1 MRERAAGSE
10 SAAAGAGRGARG
22 PAASPRPQHP
32 RARSIPAPGRPQR
45 AGQSRAEGGKPTAPP
60 QPRRI
65 LGDLEPD
72 PRRIR
77 IPAPSIPRR
86 CGHSMG
92 GGAPRLDP
100 RLLLLLLLGLC
111 GWSTALRGNENS
123 EALPES
129 IPSAPGTLPHFMEE
143 PDDSYI
149 IKSNP
154 IVLRC
159 KAKPAMQ
166 IFFKCN
172 GEWVHQN
179 EHVSE
184 ESLDEATGLKVR
196 EVFINVTRQQVEDFH
211 GPEDYWCQCVAWS
224 HLGTSK
230 SRKASVRIAY
240 LRKNFEQDPQGK
252 EVPIEGM
259 IVLHCRPPE
268 GVPAAEVEWLKNEEP
283 IDSNLDENIDTRAD
297 HNLIIRQA
305 RLSDSGNY
313 TCMAA
318 NIVAKRRSMSA
329 TVVVYVN
336 GGWSSWTEW
345 SNCNARCG
353 RGWQKRS
360 RTCTNPAPLN
370 GGAFCEGM
378 SVQKITCTSLCPVD
392 GSWEV
397 WSEWSVCSPECEH
410 LRVRECIAPP
420 PRNGGKFCEGLG
432 QESENCTEGLCIQDK
447 KPLHEI
453 KSQNLETASDIAL
466 YSGLGAAVLA
476 VAVLV
481 VAVTL
486 YRRSQSN
493 SLLLNSSMQP
503 ELTVSRTYSGPI
515 CLQDP
520 LDKELMTESSLFN
533 PLSDIKV
540 KVQSSF
546 MVSLGVTERAEFH
559 GKAPPGTFPHG
570 NVPHPAFGTVQGRNK
585 AVYIQNLASIST
597 SSQLRTTAL
606 FGHLG
611 GRLVV
616 PNTGV
621 SLLIPHGAIP
631 EESSWEIYLAITQKE
646 SSLQPEG
653 SAVLLG
659 PEVTCGPSEVT
670 VSTPFALTIPHCAHA
685 DPQHWSIH
693 LKRRTQQGKW
703 EEVMSVEEE
712 TTSCYC
718 LLDPYA
724 CHILLNSFGTYALI
738 GEPISDCAVRQLKV
752 AVFGCLSCNSLDY
765 NLRVYCMD
773 NTPCAFQ
780 EVVSDERLQG
790 GQLLEEPKLLH
801 FKGNTCSLQISVL
814 DIPPFLWRIKPFTAC
829 QEVPFSRVWRG
840 SARPLLCAFSLERY
854 SPGTTQLSCKVCVR
868 QLKGHE
874 QVLHVQTSILE
885 SERETITFFAHDDSN
900 FPAQVGPKAFKI
912 PFSIR
917 QRICA
922 TFDAPSAK
930 GKDWQMLAQKNSINR
945 NLSYFATQ
953 SSPSAVILDL
963 WEARHQQD
971 GDLDSLACALE
982 EIGRT
987 HSQPPEPPEPELEEP
1002 DFSYSRQNG
1011 L

>member
-1 MRERAAGSE
+1 MGRAA
-10 SAAAGAGRGARG
+10 AAGRGA
-22 PAASPRPQHP
+22 
-32 RARSIPAPGRPQR
+32 
-45 AGQSRAEGGKPTAPP
+45 
-60 QPRRI
+60 
-65 LGDLEPD
+65 
-72 PRRIR
+72 
-77 IPAPSIPRR
+77 
-86 CGHSMG
+86 
-92 GGAPRLDP
+92 GGARQWLPW
-100 RLLLLLLLGLC
+100 LGLC
-111 GWSTALRGNENS
+111 FWAAGAAAARGADNGEV
-123 EALPES
+123 LPDS
-129 IPSAPGTLPHFMEE
+129 IPSAPGTLPHFIEE
-143 PDDSYI
+143 PDDAYI

-154 IVLRC
+154 IALRC
-159 KAKPAMQ
+159 KARPAMQ

-184 ESLDEATGLKVR
+184 ESLDESSGLKVR

-240 LRKNFEQDPQGK
+240 LRKNFEQDPQGR

-283 IDSNLDENIDTRAD
+283 IDSEQDEHIDTRAD

-318 NIVAKRRSMSA
+318 NIVAKRRSLSA

-345 SNCNARCG
+345 SACNVPCG

-378 SVQKITCTSLCPVD
+378 SVQKITCTALCPVD

-410 LRVRECIAPP
+410 LRIRECTAPA
-420 PRNGGKFCEGLG
+420 PRNGGKFCEGLS
-432 QESENCTEGLCIQDK
+432 QESENCTDGLCILDK

-453 KSQNLETASDIAL
+453 KPQSIENASDIAL
-466 YSGLGAAVLA
+466 YSGLGAAVVA

-481 VAVTL
+481 IGITL
-486 YRRSQSN
+486 YRRSQSDYGVDVIDSSALTGN
-493 SLLLNSSMQP
+493 SLLLNPSMQP
-503 ELTVSRTYSGPI
+503 DLTVSRTYSGPI

-546 MVSLGVTERAEFH
+546 MVSLGVSERAEYH
-559 GKAPPGTFPHG
+559 GKNHSGTFPHV
-570 NVPHPAFGTVQGRNK
+570 NNCSFTTVHARNK
-585 AVYIQNLASIST
+585 TPYIQNL
-597 SSQLRTTAL
+597 SSLPTRTELRTTGV

-611 GRLVV
+611 GRLVM

-631 EESSWEIYLAITQKE
+631 EENSWEIYMSINQGE
-646 SSLQPEG
+646 SSLQSDG
-653 SAVLLG
+653 SEVLLS
-659 PEVTCGPSEVT
+659 PEVTCGPPDMIVT
-670 VSTPFALTIPHCAHA
+670 TPFALTIPHCA
-685 DPQHWSIH
+685 DVSSEHWNIH
-693 LKRRTQQGKW
+693 LKKRTQQGKW
-703 EEVMSVEEE
+703 EEVMSVEDES
-712 TTSCYC
+712 TSCYC
-718 LLDPYA
+718 LLDPFA
-724 CHILLNSFGTYALI
+724 CHVLLDSFGTYALT
-738 GEPISDCAVRQLKV
+738 GEPITDCAVKQLKV
-752 AVFGCLSCNSLDY
+752 AVFGCMSCNSLDY
-765 NLRVYCMD
+765 NLRVYCVD
-773 NTPCAFQ
+773 NTPWAFQ
-780 EVVSDERLQG
+780 EVVSDERHQG

-801 FKGNTCSLQISVL
+801 FKGNTFSLQISVL

-829 QEVPFSRVWRG
+829 QEVPFSRVWCSNRQ
-840 SARPLLCAFSLERY
+840 PLHCAFSLERY
-854 SPGTTQLSCKVCVR
+854 TPTTTQLSCKICIR

-874 QVLHVQTSILE
+874 QILQVQTSILE
-885 SERETITFFAHDDSN
+885 SERETITFFAQEDST
-900 FPAQVGPKAFKI
+900 FPAQTGPKAFKI
-912 PFSIR
+912 PYSIR

-922 TFDAPSAK
+922 TFDTPNAK

-953 SSPSAVILDL
+953 SSPSAVILNL
-963 WEARHQQD
+963 WEARHQHD

-987 HSQPPEPPEPELEEP
+987 HTKLSNITESQLDEA
-1002 DFSYSRQNG
+1002 DFTYSRQNG

>member
-1 MRERAAGSE
+1 M
-10 SAAAGAGRGARG
+10 
-22 PAASPRPQHP
+22 Q
-32 RARSIPAPGRPQR
+32 
-45 AGQSRAEGGKPTAPP
+45 
-60 QPRRI
+60 
-65 LGDLEPD
+65 
-72 PRRIR
+72 
-77 IPAPSIPRR
+77 
-86 CGHSMG
+86 
-92 GGAPRLDP
+92 
-100 RLLLLLLLGLC
+100 
-111 GWSTALRGNENS
+111 
-123 EALPES
+123 
-129 IPSAPGTLPHFMEE
+129 E
-143 PDDSYI
+143 PDDAYI

-154 IVLRC
+154 IALRC
-159 KAKPAMQ
+159 KAMPAMQ

-184 ESLDEATGLKVR
+184 ESMDESTGLKVR

-240 LRKNFEQDPQGK
+240 LRKNFEQDPQGR

-283 IDSNLDENIDTRAD
+283 IDSQLDENIDTRAD

-318 NIVAKRRSMSA
+318 NIVAKRRSLSA
-329 TVVVYVN
+329 TVIVY
-336 GGWSSWTEW
+336 
-345 SNCNARCG
+345 
-353 RGWQKRS
+353 
-360 RTCTNPAPLN
+360 
-370 GGAFCEGM
+370 
-378 SVQKITCTSLCPVD
+378 VD

-410 LRVRECIAPP
+410 LRIRECTAPP
-420 PRNGGKFCEGLG
+420 PRNGGKFCEGLS
-432 QESENCTEGLCIQDK
+432 QESENCTDGLCIQDK

-453 KSQNLETASDIAL
+453 KPQSIENASDIAL
-466 YSGLGAAVLA
+466 YSGLGAAVIA

-481 VAVTL
+481 VGVTL
-486 YRRSQSN
+486 YRRSQSDYGVDVIDSSALTGGFQTFNFKTVRQGN

-503 ELTVSRTYSGPI
+503 DLTVSRTYSGPI

-546 MVSLGVTERAEFH
+546 MVSLGVSERAEYH
-559 GKAPPGTFPHG
+559 SKTHSGTFPHG
-570 NVPHPAFGTVQGRNK
+570 NTRGFNTIHPRNK
-585 AVYIQNLASIST
+585 TPYIQNL
-597 SSQLRTTAL
+597 SSLPTRTELRTTGV

-611 GRLVV
+611 GRLVM

-631 EESSWEIYLAITQKE
+631 EENSWEIYMSINQGEA
-646 SSLQPEG
+646 SLQPDG
-653 SAVLLG
+653 SEVLLS
-659 PEVTCGPSEVT
+659 PEVTCGPSDMVVT
-670 VSTPFALTIPHCAHA
+670 TPFALTIPHCA
-685 DPQHWSIH
+685 DVSSEHWNIH
-693 LKRRTQQGKW
+693 LKKRTQQGKW
-703 EEVMSVEEE
+703 EEVMSVEDES
-712 TTSCYC
+712 TSCYC
-718 LLDPYA
+718 LLDPFA
-724 CHILLNSFGTYALI
+724 CHVLLDSFGTYALA
-738 GEPISDCAVRQLKV
+738 GEPITDCAVKQLKV
-752 AVFGCLSCNSLDY
+752 AVFGCMSCNSLDY
-765 NLRVYCMD
+765 NLRVYCVD

-780 EVVSDERLQG
+780 EVVSDERHQG

-801 FKGNTCSLQISVL
+801 FKGNTFSLQISVL

-829 QEVPFSRVWRG
+829 QEVPFSRVWCSNRQ
-840 SARPLLCAFSLERY
+840 PLHCAFSLERY
-854 SPGTTQLSCKVCVR
+854 TPTTTQLSCKICIR

-874 QVLHVQTSILE
+874 QILQVQTSILE
-885 SERETITFFAHDDSN
+885 SERETITFFAQEDN
-900 FPAQVGPKAFKI
+900 TFPAQTGPKAFKI
-912 PFSIR
+912 PYSIR

-922 TFDAPSAK
+922 TFDTPSAK

-953 SSPSAVILDL
+953 SSPSAVILNL
-963 WEARHQQD
+963 WEARHQHD

-987 HSQPPEPPEPELEEP
+987 HTKLSNIPETQLEEP
-1002 DFSYSRQNG
+1002 DFGYSRQNG

>member
-1 MRERAAGSE
+1 MGRA
-10 SAAAGAGRGARG
+10 AAAGGGAGGARRWL
-22 PAASPRPQHP
+22 PW
-32 RARSIPAPGRPQR
+32 
-45 AGQSRAEGGKPTAPP
+45 
-60 QPRRI
+60 
-65 LGDLEPD
+65 
-72 PRRIR
+72 
-77 IPAPSIPRR
+77 
-86 CGHSMG
+86 
-92 GGAPRLDP
+92 
-100 RLLLLLLLGLC
+100 LGLC
-111 GWSTALRGNENS
+111 FWAAGAAAARGSDNGEV
-123 EALPES
+123 LPES
-129 IPSAPGTLPHFMEE
+129 IPSAPGTLPHFIEE
-143 PDDSYI
+143 PDDAYI

-154 IVLRC
+154 IALRC
-159 KAKPAMQ
+159 KARPAMQ

-184 ESLDEATGLKVR
+184 ESLDESSGLKVR

-240 LRKNFEQDPQGK
+240 LRKNFEQDPQGR

-283 IDSNLDENIDTRAD
+283 IDSEQDENIDTRAD

-318 NIVAKRRSMSA
+318 NIVAKRRSLSA
-329 TVVVYVN
+329 TVVVY
-336 GGWSSWTEW
+336 
-345 SNCNARCG
+345 
-353 RGWQKRS
+353 
-360 RTCTNPAPLN
+360 
-370 GGAFCEGM
+370 
-378 SVQKITCTSLCPVD
+378 VD

-410 LRVRECIAPP
+410 LRIRECTAPP
-420 PRNGGKFCEGLG
+420 PRNGGKFCEGLS
-432 QESENCTEGLCIQDK
+432 QESENCTDGLCILDK

-453 KSQNLETASDIAL
+453 KPQSIENASDIAL
-466 YSGLGAAVLA
+466 YSGLGAAVVA

-481 VAVTL
+481 IGVTL
-486 YRRSQSN
+486 YRRSQSDYGVDVIDSSALTGGFQTFNFKTVRQGN

-503 ELTVSRTYSGPI
+503 DLTVSRTYSGPI

-546 MVSLGVTERAEFH
+546 MVSLGVSERAEYH
-559 GKAPPGTFPHG
+559 GKNHSGTFPHG
-570 NVPHPAFGTVQGRNK
+570 NNRSFSTMHPRNK
-585 AVYIQNLASIST
+585 TPYIQNL
-597 SSQLRTTAL
+597 SSLPTRTELRTTGV

-611 GRLVV
+611 GRLVM

-631 EESSWEIYLAITQKE
+631 EENSWEIYMSINQGE
-646 SSLQPEG
+646 PSLQSDG
-653 SAVLLG
+653 SEVLLS
-659 PEVTCGPSEVT
+659 PEVTCGPPDMIVT
-670 VSTPFALTIPHCAHA
+670 TPFALTIPHCA
-685 DPQHWSIH
+685 DVSSEHWNIH
-693 LKRRTQQGKW
+693 LKKRTQQGKW
-703 EEVMSVEEE
+703 EEVMSVEDES
-712 TTSCYC
+712 TSCYC
-718 LLDPYA
+718 LLDPFA
-724 CHILLNSFGTYALI
+724 CHVLLDSFGTYALT
-738 GEPISDCAVRQLKV
+738 GEPITDCAVKQLKV
-752 AVFGCLSCNSLDY
+752 AVFGCMSCNSLDY
-765 NLRVYCMD
+765 NLRVYCVD
-773 NTPCAFQ
+773 NTPWAFQ
-780 EVVSDERLQG
+780 EVVSDERHQG

-801 FKGNTCSLQISVL
+801 FKGNTFSLQISVL

-829 QEVPFSRVWRG
+829 QEVPFSRVWCSNRQ
-840 SARPLLCAFSLERY
+840 PLHCAFSLERY
-854 SPGTTQLSCKVCVR
+854 TPTTTQLSCKICIR

-874 QVLHVQTSILE
+874 QILQVQTSILE
-885 SERETITFFAHDDSN
+885 SERETITFFAQEDST
-900 FPAQVGPKAFKI
+900 FPAQTGPKAFKI
-912 PFSIR
+912 PYSIR

-922 TFDAPSAK
+922 TFDTPNAK

-953 SSPSAVILDL
+953 SSPSAVILNL
-963 WEARHQQD
+963 WEARHQHD

-987 HSQPPEPPEPELEEP
+987 HTKLSNITETQLDEA
-1002 DFSYSRQNG
+1002 DFNYSRQNG

>member
-1 MRERAAGSE
+1 MGRA
-10 SAAAGAGRGARG
+10 AAAGGGAGGARRWL
-22 PAASPRPQHP
+22 SW
-32 RARSIPAPGRPQR
+32 
-45 AGQSRAEGGKPTAPP
+45 
-60 QPRRI
+60 
-65 LGDLEPD
+65 
-72 PRRIR
+72 
-77 IPAPSIPRR
+77 
-86 CGHSMG
+86 
-92 GGAPRLDP
+92 
-100 RLLLLLLLGLC
+100 LGLC
-111 GWSTALRGNENS
+111 FWAAGAAAARGADNG

-129 IPSAPGTLPHFMEE
+129 IPSAPGTLPHFIEE
-143 PDDSYI
+143 PDDAYI

-154 IVLRC
+154 IALRC
-159 KAKPAMQ
+159 KARPAMQ

-184 ESLDEATGLKVR
+184 ESLDESSGLKVR

-240 LRKNFEQDPQGK
+240 LRKNFEQDPQGR

-283 IDSNLDENIDTRAD
+283 IDSEQDENIDTRAD

-318 NIVAKRRSMSA
+318 NIVAKRRSLSA
-329 TVVVYVN
+329 TVVVY
-336 GGWSSWTEW
+336 
-345 SNCNARCG
+345 
-353 RGWQKRS
+353 
-360 RTCTNPAPLN
+360 
-370 GGAFCEGM
+370 
-378 SVQKITCTSLCPVD
+378 VD

-410 LRVRECIAPP
+410 LRIRECTAPP
-420 PRNGGKFCEGLG
+420 PRNGGKFCEGLS
-432 QESENCTEGLCIQDK
+432 QESENCTDGLCI
-447 KPLHEI
+447 LGIE
-453 KSQNLETASDIAL
+453 NASDIAL
-466 YSGLGAAVLA
+466 YSGLGAAVVA

-481 VAVTL
+481 IGVTL
-486 YRRSQSN
+486 YRRSQSDYGVDVIDSSALTGGFQTFN
-493 SLLLNSSMQP
+493 FKTVRQGNPLLLNSSMQP
-503 ELTVSRTYSGPI
+503 DLTVSRTYSGPI

-546 MVSLGVTERAEFH
+546 MVSLGVSERAEYH
-559 GKAPPGTFPHG
+559 GKNHSGTFPHG
-570 NVPHPAFGTVQGRNK
+570 NSRSFSTMHPRNK
-585 AVYIQNLASIST
+585 TPYIQNL
-597 SSQLRTTAL
+597 SSLPTRTELRTTGV

-611 GRLVV
+611 GRLVM

-631 EESSWEIYLAITQKE
+631 EENSWEIYMSINQGE
-646 SSLQPEG
+646 PSLQSDG
-653 SAVLLG
+653 SEVLLS
-659 PEVTCGPSEVT
+659 PEVTCGPPDMTVT
-670 VSTPFALTIPHCAHA
+670 TPFALTIPHCA
-685 DPQHWSIH
+685 DVSSEHWNIH
-693 LKRRTQQGKW
+693 LKKRTQQGKW
-703 EEVMSVEEE
+703 EEVMSVEDES
-712 TTSCYC
+712 TSCYC
-718 LLDPYA
+718 LLDPFA
-724 CHILLNSFGTYALI
+724 CHVLLDSFGTYALT
-738 GEPISDCAVRQLKV
+738 GEPITDCAVKQLKV
-752 AVFGCLSCNSLDY
+752 AVFGCMSCNSLDY
-765 NLRVYCMD
+765 NLRVYCVD
-773 NTPCAFQ
+773 NTPWAFQ
-780 EVVSDERLQG
+780 EVVSDERHQG

-801 FKGNTCSLQISVL
+801 FKGNTFSLQISVL

-829 QEVPFSRVWRG
+829 QEVPFSRVWC
-840 SARPLLCAFSLERY
+840 SNQQPLHCAFSLERY
-854 SPGTTQLSCKVCVR
+854 TPTTTQLSCKICIR

-874 QVLHVQTSILE
+874 QILQVQTSILE
-885 SERETITFFAHDDSN
+885 SERETITFFAQEDST
-900 FPAQVGPKAFKI
+900 FPAQTGPKAFKI
-912 PFSIR
+912 PYSIR

-922 TFDAPSAK
+922 TFDTPNAK

-953 SSPSAVILDL
+953 SSPSAVILNL
-963 WEARHQQD
+963 WEARHQHD

-987 HSQPPEPPEPELEEP
+987 HTKLSNITESQLDEA
-1002 DFSYSRQNG
+1002 DFNYSRQNG

>member
-1 MRERAAGSE
+1 MGRTAATG
-10 SAAAGAGRGARG
+10 GGGRGARRWL
-22 PAASPRPQHP
+22 PW
-32 RARSIPAPGRPQR
+32 
-45 AGQSRAEGGKPTAPP
+45 
-60 QPRRI
+60 
-65 LGDLEPD
+65 
-72 PRRIR
+72 
-77 IPAPSIPRR
+77 
-86 CGHSMG
+86 
-92 GGAPRLDP
+92 
-100 RLLLLLLLGLC
+100 LGLC
-111 GWSTALRGNENS
+111 FWAAGAAAARGTDNG

-129 IPSAPGTLPHFMEE
+129 IPSAPGTLPHFIEE
-143 PDDSYI
+143 PDDAYI

-154 IVLRC
+154 IALRC
-159 KAKPAMQ
+159 KARPAMQ

-184 ESLDEATGLKVR
+184 ESLDESSGLKVR

-240 LRKNFEQDPQGK
+240 LRKNFEQDPQGR

-283 IDSNLDENIDTRAD
+283 IDSEQDENIDTRAD

-318 NIVAKRRSMSA
+318 NIVAKRRSLSA
-329 TVVVYVN
+329 TVVVY
-336 GGWSSWTEW
+336 
-345 SNCNARCG
+345 
-353 RGWQKRS
+353 
-360 RTCTNPAPLN
+360 
-370 GGAFCEGM
+370 
-378 SVQKITCTSLCPVD
+378 VD

-410 LRVRECIAPP
+410 LRIRECTAPP
-420 PRNGGKFCEGLG
+420 PRNGGKFCEGLS
-432 QESENCTEGLCIQDK
+432 QESENCTDGLCI
-447 KPLHEI
+447 LGIE
-453 KSQNLETASDIAL
+453 NASDIAL
-466 YSGLGAAVLA
+466 YSGLGAAVVA

-481 VAVTL
+481 IGVTL
-486 YRRSQSN
+486 YRRSQSDYGVDVIDSSALTGGFQTFNFKTVRQGN
-493 SLLLNSSMQP
+493 SLLLNSAMQP
-503 ELTVSRTYSGPI
+503 DLTVSRTYSGPI

-546 MVSLGVTERAEFH
+546 MVSLGVSERAEYH
-559 GKAPPGTFPHG
+559 GKNHSRTFPHG
-570 NVPHPAFGTVQGRNK
+570 NNHSFSTMHPRNK
-585 AVYIQNLASIST
+585 TPYIQNL
-597 SSQLRTTAL
+597 SSLPTRTELRTTGV

-611 GRLVV
+611 GRLVM

-631 EESSWEIYLAITQKE
+631 EENSWEIYMSINQGE
-646 SSLQPEG
+646 PSLQSDG
-653 SAVLLG
+653 SEVLLS
-659 PEVTCGPSEVT
+659 PEVTCGPPDMIVT
-670 VSTPFALTIPHCAHA
+670 TPFALTIPHCA
-685 DPQHWSIH
+685 DVSSEHWNIH
-693 LKRRTQQGKW
+693 LKKRTQQGKW
-703 EEVMSVEEE
+703 EEVMSVEDES
-712 TTSCYC
+712 TSCYC
-718 LLDPYA
+718 LLDPFA
-724 CHILLNSFGTYALI
+724 CHVLLDSFGTYALT
-738 GEPISDCAVRQLKV
+738 GEPITDCAVKQLKV
-752 AVFGCLSCNSLDY
+752 AVFGCMSCNSLDY
-765 NLRVYCMD
+765 NLRVYCVD

-780 EVVSDERLQG
+780 EVVSDERHQG

-801 FKGNTCSLQISVL
+801 FKGNTFSLQISVL

-829 QEVPFSRVWRG
+829 QEVPFSRVWCSNRQ
-840 SARPLLCAFSLERY
+840 PLHCAFSLERY
-854 SPGTTQLSCKVCVR
+854 TPTTTQLSCKICIR

-874 QVLHVQTSILE
+874 QILQVQTSILE
-885 SERETITFFAHDDSN
+885 SERETITFFAQEDSS
-900 FPAQVGPKAFKI
+900 FPAQTGPKAFKI
-912 PFSIR
+912 PYSIR

-922 TFDAPSAK
+922 TFDTPNAK

-953 SSPSAVILDL
+953 SSPSAVILNL
-963 WEARHQQD
+963 WEARHQHD

-987 HSQPPEPPEPELEEP
+987 HTKLSNISESQLDEA
-1002 DFSYSRQNG
+1002 DFNYSRQNG

>member
-1 MRERAAGSE
+1 MGRA
-10 SAAAGAGRGARG
+10 SAAVSGGGARRWLSWLGLCFWAAGAAAARG
-22 PAASPRPQHP
+22 TDN
-32 RARSIPAPGRPQR
+32 G
-45 AGQSRAEGGKPTAPP
+45 EV
-60 QPRRI
+60 
-65 LGDLEPD
+65 LPD
-72 PRRIR
+72 
-77 IPAPSIPRR
+77 
-86 CGHSMG
+86 
-92 GGAPRLDP
+92 
-100 RLLLLLLLGLC
+100 
-111 GWSTALRGNENS
+111 
-123 EALPES
+123 S
-129 IPSAPGTLPHFMEE
+129 IPSAPGTLPHFIEE
-143 PDDSYI
+143 PDDAYI

-154 IVLRC
+154 IALRC
-159 KAKPAMQ
+159 KARPAMQ

-184 ESLDEATGLKVR
+184 ESLDESSGLKVR

-240 LRKNFEQDPQGK
+240 LRKNFEQDPQGR

-283 IDSNLDENIDTRAD
+283 IDSEQDENIDTRAD

-318 NIVAKRRSMSA
+318 NIVAKRRSLSA
-329 TVVVYVN
+329 TVVVY
-336 GGWSSWTEW
+336 
-345 SNCNARCG
+345 
-353 RGWQKRS
+353 
-360 RTCTNPAPLN
+360 
-370 GGAFCEGM
+370 
-378 SVQKITCTSLCPVD
+378 VD

-397 WSEWSVCSPECEH
+397 WSEWSVCSPDCEH
-410 LRVRECIAPP
+410 LRIRECSAPP
-420 PRNGGKFCEGLG
+420 PRNGGKFCEGLS
-432 QESENCTEGLCIQDK
+432 QESENCTDGLCTLGI
-447 KPLHEI
+447 E
-453 KSQNLETASDIAL
+453 NASDIAL
-466 YSGLGAAVLA
+466 YSGLGAAVVA

-481 VAVTL
+481 IGVTL
-486 YRRSQSN
+486 YRRSQSDYGVDVIDSSALTGGFQTFNFKTVRQGN
-493 SLLLNSSMQP
+493 SLLLNSAMQP
-503 ELTVSRTYSGPI
+503 DLTVSRTYSGPI

-546 MVSLGVTERAEFH
+546 MVSLGVSERAEYH
-559 GKAPPGTFPHG
+559 GKNHSGTFPHG
-570 NVPHPAFGTVQGRNK
+570 NNRSFSTMHHRNK
-585 AVYIQNLASIST
+585 TPYIQNL
-597 SSQLRTTAL
+597 SSLPTRTELRTTGV

-611 GRLVV
+611 GRLVM

-631 EESSWEIYLAITQKE
+631 EENSWEIYMSINQGE
-646 SSLQPEG
+646 PSLQSDG
-653 SAVLLG
+653 SEVLLS
-659 PEVTCGPSEVT
+659 PEVTCGPPDIIVT
-670 VSTPFALTIPHCAHA
+670 TPFALTIPHCA
-685 DPQHWSIH
+685 DVSSEHWNIH
-693 LKRRTQQGKW
+693 LKKRTQQGKW
-703 EEVMSVEEE
+703 EEVMSVEDES
-712 TTSCYC
+712 TSCYC
-718 LLDPYA
+718 LLDPFA
-724 CHILLNSFGTYALI
+724 CHVLLDSFGTYALT
-738 GEPISDCAVRQLKV
+738 GEPITDCAVKQLKV
-752 AVFGCLSCNSLDY
+752 AVFGCMSCNSLDY
-765 NLRVYCMD
+765 NLRVYCVD

-780 EVVSDERLQG
+780 EVVSDERHQG

-801 FKGNTCSLQISVL
+801 FKGNTFSLQISVL

-829 QEVPFSRVWRG
+829 QEVPFSRVWCSNRQ
-840 SARPLLCAFSLERY
+840 PLHCAFSLERY
-854 SPGTTQLSCKVCVR
+854 TPTTTQLSCKICIR

-874 QVLHVQTSILE
+874 QILQVQTSILE
-885 SERETITFFAHDDSN
+885 SERETITFFAQEDSS
-900 FPAQVGPKAFKI
+900 FPAQTGPKAFKI
-912 PFSIR
+912 PYSIR

-922 TFDAPSAK
+922 TFDTPNAK

-953 SSPSAVILDL
+953 SSPSAVILNL
-963 WEARHQQD
+963 WEARHQHD

-987 HSQPPEPPEPELEEP
+987 HTKLSNITESQLDEA
-1002 DFSYSRQNG
+1002 DFNYSRQNG

>member
-1 MRERAAGSE
+1 MGT
-10 SAAAGAGRGARG
+10 AAAG
-22 PAASPRPQHP
+22 
-32 RARSIPAPGRPQR
+32 
-45 AGQSRAEGGKPTAPP
+45 GG
-60 QPRRI
+60 
-65 LGDLEPD
+65 
-72 PRRIR
+72 
-77 IPAPSIPRR
+77 
-86 CGHSMG
+86 CGG
-92 GGAPRLDP
+92 CRWLPW
-100 RLLLLLLLGLC
+100 LGLC
-111 GWSTALRGNENS
+111 FWAVGAAAARGADNGEV
-123 EALPES
+123 LPDS
-129 IPSAPGTLPHFMEE
+129 IPSAPGTLPHFIEE
-143 PDDSYI
+143 PEDAYI

-154 IVLRC
+154 IALRC
-159 KAKPAMQ
+159 KARPAMQ

-179 EHVSE
+179 EHISE
-184 ESLDEATGLKVR
+184 ESLDESSGLKVR

-240 LRKNFEQDPQGK
+240 LRKNFEQDPQGR

-283 IDSNLDENIDTRAD
+283 IDSEQDENIDTRAD

-318 NIVAKRRSMSA
+318 NIVAKRRSLSA

-345 SNCNARCG
+345 SACNVRCG

-378 SVQKITCTSLCPVD
+378 SVQKITCTALCPVD
-392 GSWEV
+392 GSWGV

-410 LRVRECIAPP
+410 LRIRECTAPA
-420 PRNGGKFCEGLG
+420 PRNGGKFCEGLS
-432 QESENCTEGLCIQDK
+432 QESENCTDGLCILDK

-453 KSQNLETASDIAL
+453 KPQSIENASDIAL
-466 YSGLGAAVLA
+466 YSGLGAAVVA

-481 VAVTL
+481 IGVTL
-486 YRRSQSN
+486 YRRSHSDYGVDVIDSSALTGN
-493 SLLLNSSMQP
+493 SLLLNPAMQP
-503 ELTVSRTYSGPI
+503 DLTVSRTYSGPI

-546 MVSLGVTERAEFH
+546 MVSLGVPERAEYH
-559 GKAPPGTFPHG
+559 GKNHSGTFPHG
-570 NVPHPAFGTVQGRNK
+570 NNRGFSTMHPRNK
-585 AVYIQNLASIST
+585 PPYIQNL
-597 SSQLRTTAL
+597 SSLPTRTELRTTGV

-611 GRLVV
+611 GRLVM

-631 EESSWEIYLAITQKE
+631 EENSWEIYMSINQGE
-646 SSLQPEG
+646 PSLQSDG
-653 SAVLLG
+653 SEVLLS
-659 PEVTCGPSEVT
+659 PEVTCGPPDMLVT
-670 VSTPFALTIPHCAHA
+670 TPFALTIPHCA
-685 DPQHWSIH
+685 DVSSEHWNIH
-693 LKRRTQQGKW
+693 LKKRTQQGKW
-703 EEVMSVEEE
+703 EEVMSVEDES
-712 TTSCYC
+712 TSCYC
-718 LLDPYA
+718 LLDPFA
-724 CHILLNSFGTYALI
+724 CHVLLDSFGTYALT
-738 GEPISDCAVRQLKV
+738 GEPITDCAVKQLKV
-752 AVFGCLSCNSLDY
+752 AVFGCMSCNSLDY
-765 NLRVYCMD
+765 NLRVYCVD

-780 EVVSDERLQG
+780 EVVSDERHQG

-801 FKGNTCSLQISVL
+801 FKGNTFSLQISVL

-829 QEVPFSRVWRG
+829 QEVPFSRVWSSNRQ
-840 SARPLLCAFSLERY
+840 PLHCAFSLERY
-854 SPGTTQLSCKVCVR
+854 TPTTTQLSCKICIR

-874 QVLHVQTSILE
+874 QILQVQTSILE
-885 SERETITFFAHDDSN
+885 SERETITFFAQEDST
-900 FPAQVGPKAFKI
+900 FPAQTGPKAFKI
-912 PFSIR
+912 PYSIR

-922 TFDAPSAK
+922 TFDTPNAK

-953 SSPSAVILDL
+953 SSPSAVILNL

-987 HSQPPEPPEPELEEP
+987 HTKLSNITESQLDEA
-1002 DFSYSRQNG
+1002 DFNYSRQNG

>member
-1 MRERAAGSE
+1 MERAAAAGGGGGG
-10 SAAAGAGRGARG
+10 ARRWLPWLGLCFWAAGAAAARG
-22 PAASPRPQHP
+22 NNN
-32 RARSIPAPGRPQR
+32 G
-45 AGQSRAEGGKPTAPP
+45 EV
-60 QPRRI
+60 
-65 LGDLEPD
+65 
-72 PRRIR
+72 
-77 IPAPSIPRR
+77 
-86 CGHSMG
+86 
-92 GGAPRLDP
+92 
-100 RLLLLLLLGLC
+100 
-111 GWSTALRGNENS
+111 
-123 EALPES
+123 LPES
-129 IPSAPGTLPHFMEE
+129 IPSAPGTLPHFIEE
-143 PDDSYI
+143 PDDAYI

-154 IVLRC
+154 IALRC
-159 KAKPAMQ
+159 KARPAMQ

-184 ESLDEATGLKVR
+184 ESLDESSGLKVR

-240 LRKNFEQDPQGK
+240 LRKNFEQDPQGR

-283 IDSNLDENIDTRAD
+283 IDSEQDENIDTRAD

-318 NIVAKRRSMSA
+318 NIVAKRRSLSA
-329 TVVVYVN
+329 TVVVY
-336 GGWSSWTEW
+336 
-345 SNCNARCG
+345 
-353 RGWQKRS
+353 
-360 RTCTNPAPLN
+360 
-370 GGAFCEGM
+370 
-378 SVQKITCTSLCPVD
+378 VD

-397 WSEWSVCSPECEH
+397 WSGWSVCSPECEH
-410 LRVRECIAPP
+410 LRIRECTAPP
-420 PRNGGKFCEGLG
+420 PRNGGKFCEGIS
-432 QESENCTEGLCIQDK
+432 QESENCTDGLCILDK

-453 KSQNLETASDIAL
+453 KPQSIDSASDIAL
-466 YSGLGAAVLA
+466 YSGLGAAVVA

-481 VAVTL
+481 IGVTF
-486 YRRSQSN
+486 YRRSQSDYGVDVIDSSALTGGFQTFHFKTVHQGN

-503 ELTVSRTYSGPI
+503 DLTVSRTYSGPI

-546 MVSLGVTERAEFH
+546 MVSLGVSERAEYH
-559 GKAPPGTFPHG
+559 GKNHSGTFPHG
-570 NVPHPAFGTVQGRNK
+570 NNRGFSTIHPRNK
-585 AVYIQNLASIST
+585 TPYIQNL
-597 SSQLRTTAL
+597 SSLPTRTELRTTGV

-611 GRLVV
+611 GRLVM

-631 EESSWEIYLAITQKE
+631 EENSWEIYMSINQGE
-646 SSLQPEG
+646 PSLLSDGAE
-653 SAVLLG
+653 VLLS
-659 PEVTCGPSEVT
+659 PEVTCGPPDMIVT
-670 VSTPFALTIPHCAHA
+670 TPFALTIPHCA
-685 DPQHWSIH
+685 DVSSEHWNIH
-693 LKRRTQQGKW
+693 LKKRTQQGKW
-703 EEVMSVEEE
+703 EEVMSVEDES
-712 TTSCYC
+712 TSCYC
-718 LLDPYA
+718 LLDPFA
-724 CHILLNSFGTYALI
+724 CHVLLDSFGTYALT
-738 GEPISDCAVRQLKV
+738 GEPITDCAVKQLKV
-752 AVFGCLSCNSLDY
+752 AVFGCMSCDSLDY
-765 NLRVYCMD
+765 NLRVYCVD

-780 EVVSDERLQG
+780 EVVSDERHQG

-801 FKGNTCSLQISVL
+801 FKGNTFSLQISVL

-829 QEVPFSRVWRG
+829 QEVPFSRVWCSNRQ
-840 SARPLLCAFSLERY
+840 PLHCAFSLERY
-854 SPGTTQLSCKVCVR
+854 TPTTTQLSCKICIR

-874 QVLHVQTSILE
+874 QILQVQTSILE
-885 SERETITFFAHDDSN
+885 SERETIAFFAQEDST
-900 FPAQVGPKAFKI
+900 FPAQTGPKAFKI
-912 PFSIR
+912 PYSIR

-922 TFDAPSAK
+922 TFDTPNAK

-953 SSPSAVILDL
+953 SSPSAVILNL

-987 HSQPPEPPEPELEEP
+987 HTKLSHITEPQLDEA

>member
-1 MRERAAGSE
+1 MQSFPVQILRAGCVSHPD
-10 SAAAGAGRGARG
+10 AGAANVDCSDTSFHFTGTDSG
-22 PAASPRPQHP
+22 
-32 RARSIPAPGRPQR
+32 
-45 AGQSRAEGGKPTAPP
+45 EV
-60 QPRRI
+60 
-65 LGDLEPD
+65 LPD
-72 PRRIR
+72 
-77 IPAPSIPRR
+77 
-86 CGHSMG
+86 
-92 GGAPRLDP
+92 
-100 RLLLLLLLGLC
+100 
-111 GWSTALRGNENS
+111 
-123 EALPES
+123 S
-129 IPSAPGTLPHFMEE
+129 IPSAPGTLPHFIEE
-143 PDDSYI
+143 PDDAYI

-154 IVLRC
+154 IALRC
-159 KAKPAMQ
+159 KARPAMQ

-184 ESLDEATGLKVR
+184 ESLDESSGLKVR

-240 LRKNFEQDPQGK
+240 LRKNFEQDPQGR

-283 IDSNLDENIDTRAD
+283 IDSEQDEHIDTRAD

-318 NIVAKRRSMSA
+318 NIVAKRRSLSA

-345 SNCNARCG
+345 SACNVPCG

-378 SVQKITCTSLCPVD
+378 SVQKITCTALCPVD

-410 LRVRECIAPP
+410 LRIRECTAPA
-420 PRNGGKFCEGLG
+420 PRNGGKFCEGLS
-432 QESENCTEGLCIQDK
+432 QESENCTDGLCILDK

-453 KSQNLETASDIAL
+453 KPQSIENASDIAL
-466 YSGLGAAVLA
+466 YSGLGAAVVA

-481 VAVTL
+481 IGITL
-486 YRRSQSN
+486 YRRSQSDYGVDVIDSSALTGGFQTFNFKTVRQGN
-493 SLLLNSSMQP
+493 SLLLNPSMQP
-503 ELTVSRTYSGPI
+503 DLTVSRTYSGPI

-546 MVSLGVTERAEFH
+546 MVSLGVSERAEYH
-559 GKAPPGTFPHG
+559 GKNHSGTFPHG
-570 NVPHPAFGTVQGRNK
+570 NNRSFTTVHARNK
-585 AVYIQNLASIST
+585 TPYIQNL
-597 SSQLRTTAL
+597 SSLPTRTELRTTGV

-611 GRLVV
+611 GRLVM

-631 EESSWEIYLAITQKE
+631 EENSWEIYMSINQGE
-646 SSLQPEG
+646 PSLQSDG
-653 SAVLLG
+653 SEVLLS
-659 PEVTCGPSEVT
+659 PEVTCGPPDMIVT
-670 VSTPFALTIPHCAHA
+670 TPFALTIPHCA
-685 DPQHWSIH
+685 DVSSEHWNIH
-693 LKRRTQQGKW
+693 LKKRTQQGKW
-703 EEVMSVEEE
+703 EEVMSVEDES
-712 TTSCYC
+712 TSCYC
-718 LLDPYA
+718 LLDPFA
-724 CHILLNSFGTYALI
+724 CHVLLDSFGTYALT
-738 GEPISDCAVRQLKV
+738 GEPITDCAVKQLKV
-752 AVFGCLSCNSLDY
+752 AVFGCMSCNSLDY
-765 NLRVYCMD
+765 NLRVYCVD
-773 NTPCAFQ
+773 NTPWAFQ
-780 EVVSDERLQG
+780 EVVSDERHQG

-801 FKGNTCSLQISVL
+801 FKGNTFSLQISVL

-829 QEVPFSRVWRG
+829 QEVPFSRVWCSNRQ
-840 SARPLLCAFSLERY
+840 PLHCAFSLERY
-854 SPGTTQLSCKVCVR
+854 TPTTTQLSCKICIR

-874 QVLHVQTSILE
+874 QILQVQTSILE
-885 SERETITFFAHDDSN
+885 SERETITFFAQEDST
-900 FPAQVGPKAFKI
+900 FPAQTGPKAFKI
-912 PFSIR
+912 PYSIR

-922 TFDAPSAK
+922 TFDTPNAK
-930 GKDWQMLAQKNSINR
+930 GKDWQMLAQKNSINSSSVNGLKNPQNVCIGVER
-945 NLSYFATQ
+945 IPKETQ
-953 SSPSAVILDL
+953 
-963 WEARHQQD
+963 
-971 GDLDSLACALE
+971 
-982 EIGRT
+982 
-987 HSQPPEPPEPELEEP
+987 EEP
-1002 DFSYSRQNG
+1002 KK
-1011 L
+1011 

>member
-1 MRERAAGSE
+1 MGRAA
-10 SAAAGAGRGARG
+10 ATAGG
-22 PAASPRPQHP
+22 
-32 RARSIPAPGRPQR
+32 
-45 AGQSRAEGGKPTAPP
+45 
-60 QPRRI
+60 
-65 LGDLEPD
+65 
-72 PRRIR
+72 
-77 IPAPSIPRR
+77 
-86 CGHSMG
+86 G
-92 GGAPRLDP
+92 GGARRWLPW
-100 RLLLLLLLGLC
+100 LGLC
-111 GWSTALRGNENS
+111 FWAAGTAAARGTDNG

-129 IPSAPGTLPHFMEE
+129 IPSAPGTLPHFIEE
-143 PDDSYI
+143 PDDAYI

-154 IVLRC
+154 IALRC
-159 KAKPAMQ
+159 KARPAMQ

-184 ESLDEATGLKVR
+184 ETLDESSGLKVR

-240 LRKNFEQDPQGK
+240 LRKNFEQDPQGR

-283 IDSNLDENIDTRAD
+283 IDSEQDENIDTRAD

-318 NIVAKRRSMSA
+318 NIVAKRRSLSA

-345 SNCNARCG
+345 SACNVRCG

-410 LRVRECIAPP
+410 LRIRECTAPP
-420 PRNGGKFCEGLG
+420 PRNGGKFCEGLS
-432 QESENCTEGLCIQDK
+432 QESENCTDGLCI
-447 KPLHEI
+447 LGIE
-453 KSQNLETASDIAL
+453 NASDIAL
-466 YSGLGAAVLA
+466 YSGLGAAVVA

-481 VAVTL
+481 IGVTL
-486 YRRSQSN
+486 YRRSQSDYGVDVIDSSALTGN
-493 SLLLNSSMQP
+493 SLLLNSAMQP
-503 ELTVSRTYSGPI
+503 DLTVSRTYSGPI

-546 MVSLGVTERAEFH
+546 MVSLGVSERAEYH
-559 GKAPPGTFPHG
+559 GKNHSRTFPHG
-570 NVPHPAFGTVQGRNK
+570 NNHSFSTMHPRNK
-585 AVYIQNLASIST
+585 MPYIQNL
-597 SSQLRTTAL
+597 SSLPTRTELRTTGV

-611 GRLVV
+611 GRLVM

-631 EESSWEIYLAITQKE
+631 EENSWEIYMSINQGE
-646 SSLQPEG
+646 PSLQSDG
-653 SAVLLG
+653 SEVLLS
-659 PEVTCGPSEVT
+659 PEVTCGPPDMIVT
-670 VSTPFALTIPHCAHA
+670 TPFALTIPHCA
-685 DPQHWSIH
+685 DVSSEHWNIH
-693 LKRRTQQGKW
+693 LKKRTQQGKW
-703 EEVMSVEEE
+703 EEVMSVEDES
-712 TTSCYC
+712 TSCYC
-718 LLDPYA
+718 LLDPFA
-724 CHILLNSFGTYALI
+724 CHVLLDSFGTYALT
-738 GEPISDCAVRQLKV
+738 GEPITDCAVKQLKV
-752 AVFGCLSCNSLDY
+752 AVFGCMSCNSLDY
-765 NLRVYCMD
+765 NLRVYCVD

-780 EVVSDERLQG
+780 EVVSDERHQG

-801 FKGNTCSLQISVL
+801 FKGNTFSLQISVL

-829 QEVPFSRVWRG
+829 QEVPFSRVWCSNRQ
-840 SARPLLCAFSLERY
+840 PLHCAFSLERY
-854 SPGTTQLSCKVCVR
+854 TPTTTQLSCKICIR

-874 QVLHVQTSILE
+874 QILQVQTSILE
-885 SERETITFFAHDDSN
+885 SERETITFFAQEDST
-900 FPAQVGPKAFKI
+900 FPAQTGPKAFKI
-912 PFSIR
+912 PYSIR

-922 TFDAPSAK
+922 TFDTPNAK

-953 SSPSAVILDL
+953 SSPSAVILNL
-963 WEARHQQD
+963 WEARHQHD

-987 HSQPPEPPEPELEEP
+987 HTKLSNISESQLDEA
-1002 DFSYSRQNG
+1002 DFNYSRQNG

>member
-1 MRERAAGSE
+1 MGSTTAAGGGGG
-10 SAAAGAGRGARG
+10 ARRWPWLAWLGLCWAAGAAAARG
-22 PAASPRPQHP
+22 
-32 RARSIPAPGRPQR
+32 
-45 AGQSRAEGGKPTAPP
+45 TDN
-60 QPRRI
+60 
-65 LGDLEPD
+65 GDVLPD
-72 PRRIR
+72 
-77 IPAPSIPRR
+77 
-86 CGHSMG
+86 
-92 GGAPRLDP
+92 
-100 RLLLLLLLGLC
+100 
-111 GWSTALRGNENS
+111 
-123 EALPES
+123 S
-129 IPSAPGTLPHFMEE
+129 IPSAPGTLPHFIEE
-143 PDDSYI
+143 PDDAYI

-154 IVLRC
+154 IALRC
-159 KAKPAMQ
+159 KARPAMQ

-184 ESLDEATGLKVR
+184 ESLDESSGLKVR

-240 LRKNFEQDPQGK
+240 LRKNFEQDPQGR

-283 IDSNLDENIDTRAD
+283 IDSEQDENIDTRAD

-318 NIVAKRRSMSA
+318 NIVAKRRSLSA
-329 TVVVYVN
+329 TVVVY
-336 GGWSSWTEW
+336 
-345 SNCNARCG
+345 
-353 RGWQKRS
+353 
-360 RTCTNPAPLN
+360 
-370 GGAFCEGM
+370 
-378 SVQKITCTSLCPVD
+378 VD

-410 LRVRECIAPP
+410 LRIRECTAPP
-420 PRNGGKFCEGLG
+420 PRNGGKFCEGLS
-432 QESENCTEGLCIQDK
+432 QESENCTDGLCILDK

-453 KSQNLETASDIAL
+453 KPQSIENASDIAL
-466 YSGLGAAVLA
+466 YSGLGAAVVA

-481 VAVTL
+481 IGVTL
-486 YRRSQSN
+486 YRRSQSDYGVDVIDSSALTGN
-493 SLLLNSSMQP
+493 SLLLNPSMQP
-503 ELTVSRTYSGPI
+503 DLTVSRTYSGPI

-546 MVSLGVTERAEFH
+546 MVSLGVSERAEYH
-559 GKAPPGTFPHG
+559 GKNHSGTFPHG
-570 NVPHPAFGTVQGRNK
+570 NNRSFSTIHPRNK
-585 AVYIQNLASIST
+585 TPYIQNLSSLST
-597 SSQLRTTAL
+597 RTELRTTGV

-611 GRLVV
+611 GRLVM

-631 EESSWEIYLAITQKE
+631 EENSWEIYMSINQGE
-646 SSLQPEG
+646 PSLQSDG
-653 SAVLLG
+653 SEVLLS
-659 PEVTCGPSEVT
+659 PEVTCGPPDMIVT
-670 VSTPFALTIPHCAHA
+670 TPFALTIPHCA
-685 DPQHWSIH
+685 DVSSEHWNIH
-693 LKRRTQQGKW
+693 LKKRTPQGKW
-703 EEVMSVEEE
+703 EEVMSVEDES
-712 TTSCYC
+712 TSCYC
-718 LLDPYA
+718 LLDPFA
-724 CHILLNSFGTYALI
+724 CHVLLDSFGTYALT
-738 GEPISDCAVRQLKV
+738 GEPITDCAVKQLKV
-752 AVFGCLSCNSLDY
+752 AVFGCMSCNSLDY
-765 NLRVYCMD
+765 NLRVYCVD
-773 NTPCAFQ
+773 NTPWAFQ
-780 EVVSDERLQG
+780 EVVSDERHQG

-801 FKGNTCSLQISVL
+801 FRGNTFSLQISVL

-829 QEVPFSRVWRG
+829 QEVPFSRVWCSNRQ
-840 SARPLLCAFSLERY
+840 PLHCAFSLERY
-854 SPGTTQLSCKVCVR
+854 TPTTTQLSCKICIR

-874 QVLHVQTSILE
+874 QILQVQTSILE
-885 SERETITFFAHDDSN
+885 SERETITFFAQEDST
-900 FPAQVGPKAFKI
+900 FPAQTGPKAFKI
-912 PFSIR
+912 PYSIR

-922 TFDAPSAK
+922 TFDTPNAK

-953 SSPSAVILDL
+953 SSPSAVILNL
-963 WEARHQQD
+963 WEARHQHD

-987 HSQPPEPPEPELEEP
+987 HTKLSNMTESQLDEA
-1002 DFSYSRQNG
+1002 DFNYSRQSG

>member
-1 MRERAAGSE
+1 MGRA
-10 SAAAGAGRGARG
+10 AAAGGGAGGARVWL
-22 PAASPRPQHP
+22 PW
-32 RARSIPAPGRPQR
+32 
-45 AGQSRAEGGKPTAPP
+45 
-60 QPRRI
+60 
-65 LGDLEPD
+65 
-72 PRRIR
+72 
-77 IPAPSIPRR
+77 
-86 CGHSMG
+86 
-92 GGAPRLDP
+92 
-100 RLLLLLLLGLC
+100 LGLC
-111 GWSTALRGNENS
+111 FWAAGAAAAAARGTDNG

-129 IPSAPGTLPHFMEE
+129 IPSAPGTLPHFIEE
-143 PDDSYI
+143 PDDAYI

-154 IVLRC
+154 IALRC
-159 KAKPAMQ
+159 KARPAMQ

-184 ESLDEATGLKVR
+184 ESLDESSGLKVR

-240 LRKNFEQDPQGK
+240 LRKNFEQDPQGR

-283 IDSNLDENIDTRAD
+283 IDSEQDENIDTRAD

-318 NIVAKRRSMSA
+318 NIVAKRRSLSA
-329 TVVVYVN
+329 TVVVY
-336 GGWSSWTEW
+336 
-345 SNCNARCG
+345 
-353 RGWQKRS
+353 
-360 RTCTNPAPLN
+360 
-370 GGAFCEGM
+370 
-378 SVQKITCTSLCPVD
+378 VD

-410 LRVRECIAPP
+410 LRMRECTAPP
-420 PRNGGKFCEGLG
+420 PRNGGKFCEGLS
-432 QESENCTEGLCIQDK
+432 QESENCTDGLCILDK

-453 KSQNLETASDIAL
+453 KPQSIENASDIAL
-466 YSGLGAAVLA
+466 YSGLGAAVVA

-481 VAVTL
+481 IGVTL
-486 YRRSQSN
+486 YRRSQSDYGVDVIDSSALTGN

-503 ELTVSRTYSGPI
+503 DLTVSRTYSGPI

-546 MVSLGVTERAEFH
+546 MVSLGVSERAEYH
-559 GKAPPGTFPHG
+559 GKNHSGTFPHG
-570 NVPHPAFGTVQGRNK
+570 NNRSFSTIHPRNK
-585 AVYIQNLASIST
+585 TPYIQNL
-597 SSQLRTTAL
+597 SSLPTRTELRTTGV

-611 GRLVV
+611 GRLVM

-631 EESSWEIYLAITQKE
+631 EENSWEIYMSINQGE
-646 SSLQPEG
+646 PSLQSDG
-653 SAVLLG
+653 SEVLLS
-659 PEVTCGPSEVT
+659 PEVTCGPPDMTVT
-670 VSTPFALTIPHCAHA
+670 TPFALTIPHCA
-685 DPQHWSIH
+685 DVSSEHWNIH
-693 LKRRTQQGKW
+693 LKKRTQQGKW
-703 EEVMSVEEE
+703 EEVMSVEDES
-712 TTSCYC
+712 TSCYC
-718 LLDPYA
+718 LLDPFA
-724 CHILLNSFGTYALI
+724 CHVLLDSFGTYALT
-738 GEPISDCAVRQLKV
+738 GEPVTDCAVKQLKV
-752 AVFGCLSCNSLDY
+752 AVFGCMSCNSLDY
-765 NLRVYCMD
+765 NLRVYCVD
-773 NTPCAFQ
+773 NTPWAFQ
-780 EVVSDERLQG
+780 EVVSDERHQG

-801 FKGNTCSLQISVL
+801 FKGNTFSLQISVL

-829 QEVPFSRVWRG
+829 QEVPFARVWCSNRQ
-840 SARPLLCAFSLERY
+840 PLHCAFSLERY
-854 SPGTTQLSCKVCVR
+854 TPTTTQLSCKICIR

-874 QVLHVQTSILE
+874 QILQVQTSILE
-885 SERETITFFAHDDSN
+885 SERETITFFAQEDST
-900 FPAQVGPKAFKI
+900 FPAQTGPKAFKI
-912 PFSIR
+912 PYSIR

-922 TFDAPSAK
+922 TFDTPNAK

-953 SSPSAVILDL
+953 SSPSAVILNL
-963 WEARHQQD
+963 WEARHQHD
-971 GDLDSLACALE
+971 GNLDSLACALE

-987 HSQPPEPPEPELEEP
+987 HTKLSNITESQLDEA
-1002 DFSYSRQNG
+1002 DFNYSRQNG

>member
-1 MRERAAGSE
+1 MGIRAAG
-10 SAAAGAGRGARG
+10 GGG
-22 PAASPRPQHP
+22 PARL
-32 RARSIPAPGRPQR
+32 
-45 AGQSRAEGGKPTAPP
+45 
-60 QPRRI
+60 RR
-65 LGDLEPD
+65 
-72 PRRIR
+72 R
-77 IPAPSIPRR
+77 
-86 CGHSMG
+86 
-92 GGAPRLDP
+92 
-100 RLLLLLLLGLC
+100 LLLLLGLC
-111 GWSTALRGNENS
+111 SWAAALRGNDNS

-129 IPSAPGTLPHFMEE
+129 IPSAPGTLPHFMQE
-143 PDDSYI
+143 PDDAYI

-154 IVLRC
+154 IALRC
-159 KAKPAMQ
+159 KAMPAMQ

-184 ESLDEATGLKVR
+184 ESMDESTGLKVR

-283 IDSNLDENIDTRAD
+283 INSNQDENIDTRAD

-318 NIVAKRRSMSA
+318 NIVAKRRSVSA
-329 TVVVYVN
+329 TVVVY
-336 GGWSSWTEW
+336 
-345 SNCNARCG
+345 
-353 RGWQKRS
+353 
-360 RTCTNPAPLN
+360 
-370 GGAFCEGM
+370 
-378 SVQKITCTSLCPVD
+378 VD

-410 LRVRECIAPP
+410 LRIRECTAPP
-420 PRNGGKFCEGLG
+420 PRNGGKFCEGFS
-432 QESENCTEGLCIQDK
+432 QESENCTEGLCIQDI
-447 KPLHEI
+447 E
-453 KSQNLETASDIAL
+453 NASDIAL
-466 YSGLGAAVLA
+466 YSGLGAAVVA

-481 VAVTL
+481 VGITL
-486 YRRSQSN
+486 YRRSQSEYGVDVIDSSALTGGFQTFNFKTVRQGN

-503 ELTVSRTYSGPI
+503 DLTVSRTYSGPI

-520 LDKELMTESSLFN
+520 MDKELMTESSLFN

-546 MVSLGVTERAEFH
+546 MVSLGVTERAEYH
-559 GKAPPGTFPHG
+559 GKAHSGTFPHG
-570 NVPHPAFGTVQGRNK
+570 NNRGFTTVHARNK
-585 AVYIQNLASIST
+585 TTYIQNLSSLST
-597 SSQLRTTAL
+597 RSELRTTGI

-611 GRLVV
+611 GRLVM

-631 EESSWEIYLAITQKE
+631 EESSWEIYLTLSQGE
-646 SSLQPEG
+646 SSLQSEG
-653 SAVLLG
+653 TEVLLG
-659 PEVTCGPSEVT
+659 PEVTCGPPDVT
-670 VSTPFALTIPHCAHA
+670 VTTPFALTIPHCAEVNSE
-685 DPQHWSIH
+685 HWNIH

-703 EEVMSVEEE
+703 EEVMSMEEE

-724 CHILLNSFGTYALI
+724 CHILLDSFGTYALA
-738 GEPISDCAVRQLKV
+738 GEPISDCAVKQLKV
-752 AVFGCLSCNSLDY
+752 AVFGCMSCNSLDY
-765 NLRVYCMD
+765 SLRVYCID

-780 EVVSDERLQG
+780 EVVSGERHQG

-801 FKGNTCSLQISVL
+801 FKGNTFCLQISVL

-829 QEVPFSRVWRG
+829 QEVPFSRVWC
-840 SARPLLCAFSLERY
+840 SNQQPLHCAFSLERY
-854 SPGTTQLSCKVCVR
+854 TPATTQLSCKICVR
-868 QLKGHE
+868 QVKGHE
-874 QVLHVQTSILE
+874 QILQIQTSILE
-885 SERETITFFAHDDSN
+885 NERETITLFAREDSN
-900 FPAQVGPKAFKI
+900 FPAQTGPKAFKI
-912 PFSIR
+912 PYSIR

-922 TFDAPSAK
+922 TFDTPNAK

-963 WEARHQQD
+963 WEARHQHD

-987 HSQPPEPPEPELEEP
+987 HSKVSNITETQIEET

>member
-1 MRERAAGSE
+1 MGRAAATGGGCRG
-10 SAAAGAGRGARG
+10 ARRWFPWLGLCFWAAGAAAARG
-22 PAASPRPQHP
+22 TDN
-32 RARSIPAPGRPQR
+32 G
-45 AGQSRAEGGKPTAPP
+45 
-60 QPRRI
+60 
-65 LGDLEPD
+65 
-72 PRRIR
+72 
-77 IPAPSIPRR
+77 
-86 CGHSMG
+86 
-92 GGAPRLDP
+92 
-100 RLLLLLLLGLC
+100 
-111 GWSTALRGNENS
+111 

-129 IPSAPGTLPHFMEE
+129 IPSAPGTLPHFIEE
-143 PDDSYI
+143 PDDAYI

-154 IVLRC
+154 IALRC
-159 KAKPAMQ
+159 KARPAMQ

-184 ESLDEATGLKVR
+184 ESLDESSGLKVR

-240 LRKNFEQDPQGK
+240 LRKNFEQDPQGR

-283 IDSNLDENIDTRAD
+283 IDSEQDENIDTRAD

-318 NIVAKRRSMSA
+318 NIVAKRRSLSA
-329 TVVVYVN
+329 TVVVY
-336 GGWSSWTEW
+336 
-345 SNCNARCG
+345 
-353 RGWQKRS
+353 
-360 RTCTNPAPLN
+360 
-370 GGAFCEGM
+370 
-378 SVQKITCTSLCPVD
+378 VD

-410 LRVRECIAPP
+410 LRIRECTAPP
-420 PRNGGKFCEGLG
+420 PRNGGKFCEGLS
-432 QESENCTEGLCIQDK
+432 QESENCTDGLCILDK

-453 KSQNLETASDIAL
+453 KPQSIENASDIAL
-466 YSGLGAAVLA
+466 YSGLGAAVVA

-481 VAVTL
+481 IGVTL
-486 YRRSQSN
+486 YRRSQSDYGVDVIDSSALTGGFQTFNFKTVRQGN
-493 SLLLNSSMQP
+493 SLLLNSAMQP
-503 ELTVSRTYSGPI
+503 DLTVSRTYSGPI

-546 MVSLGVTERAEFH
+546 MVSLGVSERAEYH
-559 GKAPPGTFPHG
+559 GKNHSRTFPHG
-570 NVPHPAFGTVQGRNK
+570 NNHSFSTMHPRNK
-585 AVYIQNLASIST
+585 TPYIQNL
-597 SSQLRTTAL
+597 SSLPTRTELRTTGV

-611 GRLVV
+611 GRLVM

-631 EESSWEIYLAITQKE
+631 EENSWEIYMSINQGE
-646 SSLQPEG
+646 PSLQSDG
-653 SAVLLG
+653 SEVLLS
-659 PEVTCGPSEVT
+659 PEVTCGPPDMIVT
-670 VSTPFALTIPHCAHA
+670 TPFALTIPHCA
-685 DPQHWSIH
+685 DVSSEHWNIH
-693 LKRRTQQGKW
+693 LKKRTQQGKW
-703 EEVMSVEEE
+703 EEVMSVEDES
-712 TTSCYC
+712 TSCYC
-718 LLDPYA
+718 LLDPFA
-724 CHILLNSFGTYALI
+724 CHVLLDSFGTYALT
-738 GEPISDCAVRQLKV
+738 GEPITDCAVKQLKV
-752 AVFGCLSCNSLDY
+752 AVFGCMSCNSLDY
-765 NLRVYCMD
+765 NLRVYCVD

-780 EVVSDERLQG
+780 EVVSDERHQG

-801 FKGNTCSLQISVL
+801 FKGNTFSLQISVL

-829 QEVPFSRVWRG
+829 QEVPFSRVWCSNRQ
-840 SARPLLCAFSLERY
+840 PLHCAFSLERY
-854 SPGTTQLSCKVCVR
+854 TPTTTQLSCKICIR

-874 QVLHVQTSILE
+874 QILQVQTSILE
-885 SERETITFFAHDDSN
+885 SERETITFFTQEDST
-900 FPAQVGPKAFKI
+900 FPAQTGPKAFKI
-912 PFSIR
+912 PYSIR

-922 TFDAPSAK
+922 TFDTPNAK

-953 SSPSAVILDL
+953 SSPSAVILNL
-963 WEARHQQD
+963 WEARHQHD

-987 HSQPPEPPEPELEEP
+987 HTKLSNISESQLDEA
-1002 DFSYSRQNG
+1002 DFNYSRQNG

>member
-1 MRERAAGSE
+1 MGTA
-10 SAAAGAGRGARG
+10 AAAGG
-22 PAASPRPQHP
+22 S
-32 RARSIPAPGRPQR
+32 
-45 AGQSRAEGGKPTAPP
+45 
-60 QPRRI
+60 
-65 LGDLEPD
+65 
-72 PRRIR
+72 
-77 IPAPSIPRR
+77 
-86 CGHSMG
+86 G
-92 GGAPRLDP
+92 GGGTRRWLQW
-100 RLLLLLLLGLC
+100 LGLC
-111 GWSTALRGNENS
+111 FWAAGAAAARGADNS
-123 EALPES
+123 EVLPES
-129 IPSAPGTLPHFMEE
+129 IPSAPGTLPHFIEE
-143 PDDSYI
+143 PDDAYI

-154 IVLRC
+154 IALRC
-159 KAKPAMQ
+159 KARPAMQ

-184 ESLDEATGLKVR
+184 ESLDESSGLKVR

-240 LRKNFEQDPQGK
+240 LRKNFEQDPQGR

-283 IDSNLDENIDTRAD
+283 IDSEQDENIDTRAD

-318 NIVAKRRSMSA
+318 NIVAKRRSLSA
-329 TVVVYVN
+329 TVVVY
-336 GGWSSWTEW
+336 
-345 SNCNARCG
+345 
-353 RGWQKRS
+353 
-360 RTCTNPAPLN
+360 
-370 GGAFCEGM
+370 
-378 SVQKITCTSLCPVD
+378 VD

-410 LRVRECIAPP
+410 LRIRECTAPA
-420 PRNGGKFCEGLG
+420 PRNGGRFCEGLS
-432 QESENCTEGLCIQDK
+432 QESENCTDGLCI
-447 KPLHEI
+447 LGIE
-453 KSQNLETASDIAL
+453 NASDIAL
-466 YSGLGAAVLA
+466 YSGLGAAVVA

-481 VAVTL
+481 IGIAL
-486 YRRSQSN
+486 YRRSQSDYGVDVIDSAALSGGFQTFNFKTVRQGN
-493 SLLLNSSMQP
+493 SLLLNSSIQP
-503 ELTVSRTYSGPI
+503 DLTVSRTYSGPI

-546 MVSLGVTERAEFH
+546 MVSLGVSERADYH
-559 GKAPPGTFPHG
+559 GKNHSGTFPHG
-570 NVPHPAFGTVQGRNK
+570 NNRGFGTMHPRSQTP
-585 AVYIQNLASIST
+585 YIQNL
-597 SSQLRTTAL
+597 SSLPTRTELRTTGV

-611 GRLVV
+611 GRLVM

-631 EESSWEIYLAITQKE
+631 EENSWEIYMSINQGE
-646 SSLQPEG
+646 PSLQSDG
-653 SAVLLG
+653 SEVLLS
-659 PEVTCGPSEVT
+659 PEVTCGPPDMTVT
-670 VSTPFALTIPHCAHA
+670 TPFALTIPHCA
-685 DPQHWSIH
+685 DVSSEHWNIH
-693 LKRRTQQGKW
+693 LKKRTQQGKW
-703 EEVMSVEEE
+703 EEVMSVEDES
-712 TTSCYC
+712 TSCYC
-718 LLDPYA
+718 LLDPFA
-724 CHILLNSFGTYALI
+724 CHLLLDSFGTYALT
-738 GEPISDCAVRQLKV
+738 GEPITDCAVKQLKV
-752 AVFGCLSCNSLDY
+752 AVFGCMSCNSLDY
-765 NLRVYCMD
+765 NLRVYCVD

-780 EVVSDERLQG
+780 EVVSDERHQG

-801 FKGNTCSLQISVL
+801 FRGNTFSLQISVL

-829 QEVPFSRVWRG
+829 QEVPFSRVWCSNRQ
-840 SARPLLCAFSLERY
+840 PLHCAFSLERY
-854 SPGTTQLSCKVCVR
+854 TPTTTQLSCKICIR

-874 QVLHVQTSILE
+874 QILQVQTSILE
-885 SERETITFFAHDDSN
+885 SERETITFIAQEDST
-900 FPAQVGPKAFKI
+900 FPAQTGPKAFKI
-912 PFSIR
+912 PYSIR

-922 TFDAPSAK
+922 TFDTPNAK

-953 SSPSAVILDL
+953 SSPSAVILNL
-963 WEARHQQD
+963 WEARHQHD

-987 HSQPPEPPEPELEEP
+987 HTKLANISESQLDEAN
-1002 DFSYSRQNG
+1002 FNYSRQNG

>member
-1 MRERAAGSE
+1 MGTAVAAGGGGGG
-10 SAAAGAGRGARG
+10 ARRWIQWLGLCLWAAGAAAARG
-22 PAASPRPQHP
+22 TDN
-32 RARSIPAPGRPQR
+32 G
-45 AGQSRAEGGKPTAPP
+45 
-60 QPRRI
+60 
-65 LGDLEPD
+65 
-72 PRRIR
+72 
-77 IPAPSIPRR
+77 
-86 CGHSMG
+86 
-92 GGAPRLDP
+92 
-100 RLLLLLLLGLC
+100 
-111 GWSTALRGNENS
+111 

-129 IPSAPGTLPHFMEE
+129 IPSAPGTLPHFIEE
-143 PDDSYI
+143 PDDAYI

-154 IVLRC
+154 IALRC
-159 KAKPAMQ
+159 KARPAMQ

-184 ESLDEATGLKVR
+184 ESLDESSGLKVR

-240 LRKNFEQDPQGK
+240 LRKNFEQDPQGR

-283 IDSNLDENIDTRAD
+283 IDSEQDENIDTRAD

-318 NIVAKRRSMSA
+318 NIVAKRRSLSA
-329 TVVVYVN
+329 TVVVY
-336 GGWSSWTEW
+336 
-345 SNCNARCG
+345 
-353 RGWQKRS
+353 
-360 RTCTNPAPLN
+360 
-370 GGAFCEGM
+370 
-378 SVQKITCTSLCPVD
+378 VD

-410 LRVRECIAPP
+410 LRIRECTAPP
-420 PRNGGKFCEGLG
+420 PRNGGKFCEGLS
-432 QESENCTEGLCIQDK
+432 QESENCTDGLCI
-447 KPLHEI
+447 LGIE
-453 KSQNLETASDIAL
+453 NASDIAL
-466 YSGLGAAVLA
+466 YSGLGAAVVA

-481 VAVTL
+481 IGVTL
-486 YRRSQSN
+486 YRRSQSDYGVDVIDSSALTGGFQTFNFKTVRQGN
-493 SLLLNSSMQP
+493 SLLLNSAMQP
-503 ELTVSRTYSGPI
+503 DLTVSRTYSGPI

-546 MVSLGVTERAEFH
+546 MVSLGVSERAEYH
-559 GKAPPGTFPHG
+559 GKNHPGTFPHG
-570 NVPHPAFGTVQGRNK
+570 NNRSFSTMHPRNK
-585 AVYIQNLASIST
+585 TPYIQNL
-597 SSQLRTTAL
+597 SSLPTRTELRTTGV

-611 GRLVV
+611 GRLVM

-631 EESSWEIYLAITQKE
+631 EENSWEIYMSINQGE
-646 SSLQPEG
+646 PSLQSDG
-653 SAVLLG
+653 SEVLLS
-659 PEVTCGPSEVT
+659 PEVTCGPPDMIVT
-670 VSTPFALTIPHCAHA
+670 TPFALTIPHCA
-685 DPQHWSIH
+685 DVSSEHWNIH
-693 LKRRTQQGKW
+693 LKKRTQQGKW
-703 EEVMSVEEE
+703 EEVMSVEDES
-712 TTSCYC
+712 TSCYC
-718 LLDPYA
+718 LLDPFA
-724 CHILLNSFGTYALI
+724 CHVLLDSFGTYALT
-738 GEPISDCAVRQLKV
+738 GEPITDCAVKQLKV
-752 AVFGCLSCNSLDY
+752 AVFGCMSCNSLDY
-765 NLRVYCMD
+765 NLRVYCVD

-780 EVVSDERLQG
+780 EVVSDERHQG

-801 FKGNTCSLQISVL
+801 FKGNTFSLQISVL

-829 QEVPFSRVWRG
+829 QEVPFSRVWCSNRQ
-840 SARPLLCAFSLERY
+840 PLHCAFSLERY
-854 SPGTTQLSCKVCVR
+854 TPTTTQLSCKICIR

-874 QVLHVQTSILE
+874 QILQVQTSILE
-885 SERETITFFAHDDSN
+885 SERETITFIAQEDST
-900 FPAQVGPKAFKI
+900 FPAQTGPKAFKI
-912 PFSIR
+912 PYSIR

-922 TFDAPSAK
+922 TFDTPNAK

-953 SSPSAVILDL
+953 SSPSAVILNL
-963 WEARHQQD
+963 WEARHQHD

-987 HSQPPEPPEPELEEP
+987 HTKLANITESQLDEA
-1002 DFSYSRQNG
+1002 DFNYSRQNG

>member
-1 MRERAAGSE
+1 MGTGVADGSRG
-10 SAAAGAGRGARG
+10 ARRWLLWLGLCFWAAGAAAARGADNG
-22 PAASPRPQHP
+22 
-32 RARSIPAPGRPQR
+32 
-45 AGQSRAEGGKPTAPP
+45 EV
-60 QPRRI
+60 
-65 LGDLEPD
+65 LPD
-72 PRRIR
+72 
-77 IPAPSIPRR
+77 
-86 CGHSMG
+86 
-92 GGAPRLDP
+92 
-100 RLLLLLLLGLC
+100 
-111 GWSTALRGNENS
+111 
-123 EALPES
+123 S
-129 IPSAPGTLPHFMEE
+129 IPSAPGTLPHFIEE
-143 PDDSYI
+143 PEDAYI

-154 IVLRC
+154 IALRC
-159 KAKPAMQ
+159 KARPAMQ

-184 ESLDEATGLKVR
+184 ESLDESSGLKVR

-240 LRKNFEQDPQGK
+240 LRKNFEQDPQGR

-283 IDSNLDENIDTRAD
+283 IDSEQDENIDTRAD

-318 NIVAKRRSMSA
+318 NIVAKRRSLSA

-345 SNCNARCG
+345 SACNVRCG

-378 SVQKITCTSLCPVD
+378 SVQKITCTALCPVD

-410 LRVRECIAPP
+410 LRIRECTAPP
-420 PRNGGKFCEGLG
+420 PRNGGKFCEGLS
-432 QESENCTEGLCIQDK
+432 QESENCTDGLCI
-447 KPLHEI
+447 LGIE
-453 KSQNLETASDIAL
+453 NASDIAL
-466 YSGLGAAVLA
+466 YSGLGAAVVA

-481 VAVTL
+481 IGVTL
-486 YRRSQSN
+486 YRRSHSDYGVDVIDSSALTGN
-493 SLLLNSSMQP
+493 SLLLNPAMQP
-503 ELTVSRTYSGPI
+503 DLTVSRTYSGPI

-546 MVSLGVTERAEFH
+546 MVSLGVSERAEYH
-559 GKAPPGTFPHG
+559 GKNHSGTFPHG
-570 NVPHPAFGTVQGRNK
+570 NNRGFSTIHPRNK
-585 AVYIQNLASIST
+585 TPYIQNL
-597 SSQLRTTAL
+597 SSLPTRTELRTTGV

-611 GRLVV
+611 GRLVM

-631 EESSWEIYLAITQKE
+631 EENSWEIYMSINQGE
-646 SSLQPEG
+646 PSLQSDG
-653 SAVLLG
+653 SEVLLS
-659 PEVTCGPSEVT
+659 PEVTCGPPDMLVT
-670 VSTPFALTIPHCAHA
+670 TPFALTIPHCA
-685 DPQHWSIH
+685 DVSSEHWNIH
-693 LKRRTQQGKW
+693 LKKRTQQGKW
-703 EEVMSVEEE
+703 EEVMSVEDES
-712 TTSCYC
+712 TSCYC
-718 LLDPYA
+718 LLDPFA
-724 CHILLNSFGTYALI
+724 CHVLLDSFGTYALT
-738 GEPISDCAVRQLKV
+738 GEPITDCAVKQLKV
-752 AVFGCLSCNSLDY
+752 AVFGCMSCNSLDY
-765 NLRVYCMD
+765 NLRVYCVD

-780 EVVSDERLQG
+780 EVVSDERHQG

-801 FKGNTCSLQISVL
+801 FKGNTFSLQISVL

-829 QEVPFSRVWRG
+829 QEVPFSRVWSSNRQ
-840 SARPLLCAFSLERY
+840 PLHCAFSLERY
-854 SPGTTQLSCKVCVR
+854 TPTTTQLSCKICIR

-874 QVLHVQTSILE
+874 QILQVQTSILE
-885 SERETITFFAHDDSN
+885 SERETITFFAQEDSTY
-900 FPAQVGPKAFKI
+900 PAQTGPKAFKI
-912 PFSIR
+912 PYSIR

-922 TFDAPSAK
+922 TFDTPNAK

-953 SSPSAVILDL
+953 SSPSAVILNL

-987 HSQPPEPPEPELEEP
+987 HTKLSNITESQIDDA
-1002 DFSYSRQNG
+1002 DFNYSRQNG

>member
-1 MRERAAGSE
+1 MFYLGMSHFYN
-10 SAAAGAGRGARG
+10 S
-22 PAASPRPQHP
+22 
-32 RARSIPAPGRPQR
+32 RS
-45 AGQSRAEGGKPTAPP
+45 
-60 QPRRI
+60 
-65 LGDLEPD
+65 
-72 PRRIR
+72 
-77 IPAPSIPRR
+77 
-86 CGHSMG
+86 
-92 GGAPRLDP
+92 
-100 RLLLLLLLGLC
+100 LC
-111 GWSTALRGNENS
+111 WWY

-143 PDDSYI
+143 PDDAYI

-159 KAKPAMQ
+159 KAMPAMQ

-184 ESLDEATGLKVR
+184 ESMDETTGLKVR

-329 TVVVYVN
+329 TVVVYV
-336 GGWSSWTEW
+336 
-345 SNCNARCG
+345 
-353 RGWQKRS
+353 
-360 RTCTNPAPLN
+360 
-370 GGAFCEGM
+370 
-378 SVQKITCTSLCPVD
+378 D
-392 GSWEV
+392 GNWEV

-410 LRVRECIAPP
+410 LRVRECVAPP
-420 PRNGGKFCEGLG
+420 PRNGGKYCEGLS
-432 QESENCTEGLCIQDK
+432 QESENCTEGLCIQGGLK

-453 KSQNLETASDIAL
+453 KSRNIENASDIAL
-466 YSGLGAAVLA
+466 YSGLGAAVIA

-481 VAVTL
+481 VGVTL
-486 YRRSQSN
+486 YRRSQSEYGVDVIDSSALTGGN

-503 ELTVSRTYSGPI
+503 DLTVSRTYSGPI

-520 LDKELMTESSLFN
+520 MDKELMTESSLFN

-546 MVSLGVTERAEFH
+546 MVSLGVTERAEYH
-559 GKAPPGTFPHG
+559 GKAHSGTFPHG
-570 NVPHPAFGTVQGRNK
+570 NNRGFGTIHARNK
-585 AVYIQNLASIST
+585 ATYIQNLSSIST
-597 SSQLRTTAL
+597 KSELKTTAI

-611 GRLVV
+611 GRLVI

-631 EESSWEIYLAITQKE
+631 EESSWEIYLAISQRE
-646 SSLQPEG
+646 SSLQPDG
-653 SAVLLG
+653 TDVLLG
-659 PEVTCGPSEVT
+659 PEVSCGPLDVS
-670 VSTPFALTIPHCAHA
+670 VSTPFALTIPHCAELNSE
-685 DPQHWSIH
+685 HWNIH
-693 LKRRTQQGKW
+693 LKKRTQQGKW

-752 AVFGCLSCNSLDY
+752 AVFGCMSCNSLDY

-780 EVVSDERLQG
+780 EVVSDEKLQG

-801 FKGNTCSLQISVL
+801 FKGNTFSLQISVL

-829 QEVPFSRVWRG
+829 QEVPFSRVWC
-840 SARPLLCAFSLERY
+840 SNQQPLHCAFSLERY
-854 SPGTTQLSCKVCVR
+854 TPATTQLSCKICVR
-868 QLKGHE
+868 QVKGHE
-874 QVLHVQTSILE
+874 QILQIQTSILE
-885 SERETITFFAHDDSN
+885 NERETITFFAHDDSN
-900 FPAQVGPKAFKI
+900 FPAQMGPKAFKI
-912 PFSIR
+912 PYSIR

-922 TFDAPSAK
+922 TFDTPSAK

-963 WEARHQQD
+963 WEARHQHD

-987 HSQPPEPPEPELEEP
+987 HSKISDITETEIEEP
-1002 DFSYSRQNG
+1002 DFNYSRQNG

>member
-1 MRERAAGSE
+1 MGRAAATGGGRRG
-10 SAAAGAGRGARG
+10 ARRWLPWLGLCFWAAGAAAARG
-22 PAASPRPQHP
+22 TDN
-32 RARSIPAPGRPQR
+32 G
-45 AGQSRAEGGKPTAPP
+45 
-60 QPRRI
+60 
-65 LGDLEPD
+65 
-72 PRRIR
+72 
-77 IPAPSIPRR
+77 
-86 CGHSMG
+86 
-92 GGAPRLDP
+92 
-100 RLLLLLLLGLC
+100 
-111 GWSTALRGNENS
+111 

-129 IPSAPGTLPHFMEE
+129 IPSAPGTLPHFIEE
-143 PDDSYI
+143 PDDAYI

-154 IVLRC
+154 IALRC
-159 KAKPAMQ
+159 KARPAMQ

-184 ESLDEATGLKVR
+184 ESLDESSGLKVR

-240 LRKNFEQDPQGK
+240 LRKNFEQDPQGR

-283 IDSNLDENIDTRAD
+283 IDSEQDENIDTRAD

-318 NIVAKRRSMSA
+318 NIVAKRRSLSA
-329 TVVVYVN
+329 TVVVY
-336 GGWSSWTEW
+336 
-345 SNCNARCG
+345 
-353 RGWQKRS
+353 
-360 RTCTNPAPLN
+360 
-370 GGAFCEGM
+370 
-378 SVQKITCTSLCPVD
+378 VD

-410 LRVRECIAPP
+410 LRIRECTAPP
-420 PRNGGKFCEGLG
+420 PRNGGKFCEGLS
-432 QESENCTEGLCIQDK
+432 QESENCTDGLCILDK

-453 KSQNLETASDIAL
+453 KPQSIENASDIAL
-466 YSGLGAAVLA
+466 YSGLGAAVVA

-481 VAVTL
+481 IGVTL
-486 YRRSQSN
+486 YRRSQSDYGVDVIDSSALTGGFQTFNFKTVRQGN
-493 SLLLNSSMQP
+493 SLLLNSAMQP
-503 ELTVSRTYSGPI
+503 DLTVSRTYSGPI

-546 MVSLGVTERAEFH
+546 MVSLGVSERAEYH
-559 GKAPPGTFPHG
+559 GKNHSRTFPHG
-570 NVPHPAFGTVQGRNK
+570 NNHSFSTMHPRNK
-585 AVYIQNLASIST
+585 TPYIQNL
-597 SSQLRTTAL
+597 SSLPTRTELRTTGV

-611 GRLVV
+611 GRLVM

-631 EESSWEIYLAITQKE
+631 EENSWEIYMSINQGE
-646 SSLQPEG
+646 PSLQSDG
-653 SAVLLG
+653 SEVLLS
-659 PEVTCGPSEVT
+659 PEVTCGPPDMIVT
-670 VSTPFALTIPHCAHA
+670 TPFALTIPHCA
-685 DPQHWSIH
+685 DVSSEHWNIH
-693 LKRRTQQGKW
+693 LKKRTQQGKW
-703 EEVMSVEEE
+703 EEVMSVEDES
-712 TTSCYC
+712 TSCYC
-718 LLDPYA
+718 LLDPFA
-724 CHILLNSFGTYALI
+724 CHVLLDSFGTYALT
-738 GEPISDCAVRQLKV
+738 GEPITDCAVKQLKV
-752 AVFGCLSCNSLDY
+752 AVFGCMSCNSLDY
-765 NLRVYCMD
+765 NLRVYCVD

-780 EVVSDERLQG
+780 EVVSDERHQG

-801 FKGNTCSLQISVL
+801 FKGNTFSLQISVL

-829 QEVPFSRVWRG
+829 QEVPFSRVWCSNRQ
-840 SARPLLCAFSLERY
+840 PLHCAFSLERY
-854 SPGTTQLSCKVCVR
+854 TPTTTQLSCKICIR

-874 QVLHVQTSILE
+874 QILQVQTSILE
-885 SERETITFFAHDDSN
+885 SERETITFFAQEDST
-900 FPAQVGPKAFKI
+900 FPAQTGPKAFKI
-912 PFSIR
+912 PYSIR

-922 TFDAPSAK
+922 TFDTPNAK

-953 SSPSAVILDL
+953 SSPSAVILNL
-963 WEARHQQD
+963 WEARHQHD

-987 HSQPPEPPEPELEEP
+987 HTKLSNISESQLDEA
-1002 DFSYSRQNG
+1002 DFNYSRQNG

>member
-1 MRERAAGSE
+1 MPCSLREKLRTIVTGE
-10 SAAAGAGRGARG
+10 LRKDT
-22 PAASPRPQHP
+22 H
-32 RARSIPAPGRPQR
+32 
-45 AGQSRAEGGKPTAPP
+45 
-60 QPRRI
+60 
-65 LGDLEPD
+65 
-72 PRRIR
+72 
-77 IPAPSIPRR
+77 PSISPSPSVCVALLPILPEGKSRSAEQES
-86 CGHSMG
+86 GGGVQSMG
-92 GGAPRLDP
+92 GAARGGAGGGGGGGGSCPAELCR
-100 RLLLLLLLGLC
+100 LLLLGLC
-111 GWSTALRGNENS
+111 CWVAGAAAVRGSDNGDT
-123 EALPES
+123 LPES
-129 IPSAPGTLPHFMEE
+129 IPSAPGTLPHFMQE
-143 PDDSYI
+143 PDDAYI

-154 IVLRC
+154 IALRC
-159 KAKPAMQ
+159 KAMPAMQ

-184 ESLDEATGLKVR
+184 ESMDESTGLKVR

-240 LRKNFEQDPQGK
+240 LRKNFEQDPQGR

-283 IDSNLDENIDTRAD
+283 IDSQLDENIDTRAD

-318 NIVAKRRSMSA
+318 NIVAKRRSLSA
-329 TVVVYVN
+329 TVIVYVN

-345 SNCNARCG
+345 SACNVRCG

-410 LRVRECIAPP
+410 LRIRECTAPP
-420 PRNGGKFCEGLG
+420 PRNGGKFCEGLS
-432 QESENCTEGLCIQDK
+432 QESENCTDGLCIQGI
-447 KPLHEI
+447 E
-453 KSQNLETASDIAL
+453 NASDIAL
-466 YSGLGAAVLA
+466 YSGLGAAVIA

-481 VAVTL
+481 VGVTL
-486 YRRSQSN
+486 YRRSQSDYGVDVIDSSALTGN

-503 ELTVSRTYSGPI
+503 DLTVSRTYSGPI

-546 MVSLGVTERAEFH
+546 MVSLGVSERAEYH
-559 GKAPPGTFPHG
+559 GKTHSGTFPHG
-570 NVPHPAFGTVQGRNK
+570 NTRGFNTIHPRNK
-585 AVYIQNLASIST
+585 TPYIQNL
-597 SSQLRTTAL
+597 SSLPSRTELRTTGV

-611 GRLVV
+611 GRLVM

-631 EESSWEIYLAITQKE
+631 EENSWEIYMSINQGEA
-646 SSLQPEG
+646 SLQPDG
-653 SAVLLG
+653 SEVLLS
-659 PEVTCGPSEVT
+659 PEVTCGPSDMVVT
-670 VSTPFALTIPHCAHA
+670 TPFALTIPHCA
-685 DPQHWSIH
+685 DVSSEHWNIH
-693 LKRRTQQGKW
+693 LKKRTQQGKW
-703 EEVMSVEEE
+703 EEVMSVEDES
-712 TTSCYC
+712 TSCYC
-718 LLDPYA
+718 LLDPFA
-724 CHILLNSFGTYALI
+724 CHVLLDSFGTYALA
-738 GEPISDCAVRQLKV
+738 GEPITDCAVKQLKV
-752 AVFGCLSCNSLDY
+752 AVFGCMSCNSLDY
-765 NLRVYCMD
+765 NLRVYCVD

-780 EVVSDERLQG
+780 EVVSDERHQG

-801 FKGNTCSLQISVL
+801 FKGNTFSLQISVL

-829 QEVPFSRVWRG
+829 QEVPFSRVWCSNRQ
-840 SARPLLCAFSLERY
+840 PLHCAFSLERY
-854 SPGTTQLSCKVCVR
+854 TPTTTQLSCKICIR

-874 QVLHVQTSILE
+874 QILQVQTSILE
-885 SERETITFFAHDDSN
+885 SERETITFFAQEDN
-900 FPAQVGPKAFKI
+900 TFPAQTGPKAFKI
-912 PFSIR
+912 PYSIR

-922 TFDAPSAK
+922 TFDTPSAK

-953 SSPSAVILDL
+953 SSPSAVILNL
-963 WEARHQQD
+963 WEARHQHD

-987 HSQPPEPPEPELEEP
+987 HTKLSNIPETQLEEP

>member
-1 MRERAAGSE
+1 MGRAAV
-10 SAAAGAGRGARG
+10 A
-22 PAASPRPQHP
+22 
-32 RARSIPAPGRPQR
+32 
-45 AGQSRAEGGKPTAPP
+45 
-60 QPRRI
+60 
-65 LGDLEPD
+65 
-72 PRRIR
+72 
-77 IPAPSIPRR
+77 
-86 CGHSMG
+86 G
-92 GGAPRLDP
+92 GGAGGAHWWLPW
-100 RLLLLLLLGLC
+100 LGLC
-111 GWSTALRGNENS
+111 FWATGAAAARGTDNG

-129 IPSAPGTLPHFMEE
+129 IPSAPGTLPHFIEE
-143 PDDSYI
+143 PDDAYI

-154 IVLRC
+154 IALRC
-159 KAKPAMQ
+159 KARPAMQ

-184 ESLDEATGLKVR
+184 ESLDESSGLKVR

-240 LRKNFEQDPQGK
+240 LRKNFEQDPQGR

-283 IDSNLDENIDTRAD
+283 IDSEQDENIDTRAD

-318 NIVAKRRSMSA
+318 NIVAKRRSLSA

-345 SNCNARCG
+345 SACNVRCG

-410 LRVRECIAPP
+410 LRIRECTAPP
-420 PRNGGKFCEGLG
+420 PRNGGKFCEGLS
-432 QESENCTEGLCIQDK
+432 QESENCTDGLCILDK

-453 KSQNLETASDIAL
+453 KPQRWSRRGIENASDIAL
-466 YSGLGAAVLA
+466 YSGLGAAVVA

-481 VAVTL
+481 IGITL
-486 YRRSQSN
+486 YRRSQSDYGVDVIDSSALTGGFQTFNFKTVRQGN

-503 ELTVSRTYSGPI
+503 DLTVSRTYSGPI

-546 MVSLGVTERAEFH
+546 MVSLGVSERAEYH
-559 GKAPPGTFPHG
+559 GKNHSGTFPHG
-570 NVPHPAFGTVQGRNK
+570 NNRSFSTMHPRNK
-585 AVYIQNLASIST
+585 TPYIQNL
-597 SSQLRTTAL
+597 SSLPTRTELRTTGV

-611 GRLVV
+611 GRLVM

-621 SLLIPHGAIP
+621 SLLIPHGAIL
-631 EESSWEIYLAITQKE
+631 EENSWEIYMSINQGE
-646 SSLQPEG
+646 PSLQSDG
-653 SAVLLG
+653 SEVLLS
-659 PEVTCGPSEVT
+659 PEVTCGPPDMIVT
-670 VSTPFALTIPHCAHA
+670 TPFALTIPHCA
-685 DPQHWSIH
+685 DVSSEHWNIH
-693 LKRRTQQGKW
+693 LKKRTQQGKW
-703 EEVMSVEEE
+703 EEVMSVEDES
-712 TTSCYC
+712 TSCYC
-718 LLDPYA
+718 LLDPFA
-724 CHILLNSFGTYALI
+724 CHVLLDSFGTYALT
-738 GEPISDCAVRQLKV
+738 GEPITDCAVKQLKV
-752 AVFGCLSCNSLDY
+752 AVFGCMSCNSLDY
-765 NLRVYCMD
+765 NLRVYCVD

-780 EVVSDERLQG
+780 EV
-790 GQLLEEPKLLH
+790 
-801 FKGNTCSLQISVL
+801 
-814 DIPPFLWRIKPFTAC
+814 
-829 QEVPFSRVWRG
+829 PFSRVWCSNRQ
-840 SARPLLCAFSLERY
+840 PLHCAFSLERY
-854 SPGTTQLSCKVCVR
+854 TPTTTQLSCKICIR

-874 QVLHVQTSILE
+874 QILQVQTSILE
-885 SERETITFFAHDDSN
+885 SERETITFFAQEDST
-900 FPAQVGPKAFKI
+900 FPAQTGPKAFKI
-912 PFSIR
+912 PYSIR

-922 TFDAPSAK
+922 TFDTPNAK

-953 SSPSAVILDL
+953 SSPSAVILNL
-963 WEARHQQD
+963 WEARHQHD

-987 HSQPPEPPEPELEEP
+987 HTKLSNITESQLDEA
-1002 DFSYSRQNG
+1002 DFNYSRQNG

>member
-1 MRERAAGSE
+1 MGTT
-10 SAAAGAGRGARG
+10 AAAGGGGG
-22 PAASPRPQHP
+22 PARWWLSW
-32 RARSIPAPGRPQR
+32 
-45 AGQSRAEGGKPTAPP
+45 
-60 QPRRI
+60 
-65 LGDLEPD
+65 
-72 PRRIR
+72 
-77 IPAPSIPRR
+77 
-86 CGHSMG
+86 
-92 GGAPRLDP
+92 
-100 RLLLLLLLGLC
+100 LGLC
-111 GWSTALRGNENS
+111 FWAAGAAAARGTDNG

-129 IPSAPGTLPHFMEE
+129 IPSAPGTLPHFIEE
-143 PDDSYI
+143 PDDAYI

-154 IVLRC
+154 IALRC
-159 KAKPAMQ
+159 KARPAMQ

-184 ESLDEATGLKVR
+184 ESLDESSGLKVR

-240 LRKNFEQDPQGK
+240 LRKNFEQDPQGR

-283 IDSNLDENIDTRAD
+283 IDSEQDENIDTRAD

-318 NIVAKRRSMSA
+318 NIVAKRRSLSA
-329 TVVVYVN
+329 TVVVY
-336 GGWSSWTEW
+336 
-345 SNCNARCG
+345 
-353 RGWQKRS
+353 
-360 RTCTNPAPLN
+360 
-370 GGAFCEGM
+370 
-378 SVQKITCTSLCPVD
+378 VD

-410 LRVRECIAPP
+410 LRIRECTAPP
-420 PRNGGKFCEGLG
+420 PRNGGKFCEGLS
-432 QESENCTEGLCIQDK
+432 QESENCTDGLCI
-447 KPLHEI
+447 LGIE
-453 KSQNLETASDIAL
+453 NASDIAL
-466 YSGLGAAVLA
+466 YSGLGAAVVA

-481 VAVTL
+481 IGVTI
-486 YRRSQSN
+486 YRRSQSDYGVDVIDSSALTGN
-493 SLLLNSSMQP
+493 SLLLNSAMQP
-503 ELTVSRTYSGPI
+503 DLTVSRTYSGPI

-546 MVSLGVTERAEFH
+546 MVSLGVSERAEYH
-559 GKAPPGTFPHG
+559 GKNHSGTFPHG
-570 NVPHPAFGTVQGRNK
+570 NNRGFSTMHPRNK
-585 AVYIQNLASIST
+585 TPFIQNL
-597 SSQLRTTAL
+597 SSLPTRTELRTTGV

-611 GRLVV
+611 GRLVM

-621 SLLIPHGAIP
+621 SLLIPHGAIS
-631 EESSWEIYLAITQKE
+631 EENSWEIYMSINQGE
-646 SSLQPEG
+646 PSLQSDG
-653 SAVLLG
+653 SEVLLS
-659 PEVTCGPSEVT
+659 PEVTCGPPDMIVT
-670 VSTPFALTIPHCAHA
+670 TPFALTIPHCA
-685 DPQHWSIH
+685 DVSSEHWNIH
-693 LKRRTQQGKW
+693 LKKRTQQGKW
-703 EEVMSVEEE
+703 EEVMSVEDES
-712 TTSCYC
+712 TSCYC
-718 LLDPYA
+718 LLDPFA
-724 CHILLNSFGTYALI
+724 CHVLLDSFGTYALT
-738 GEPISDCAVRQLKV
+738 GEPITDCAVKQLKV
-752 AVFGCLSCNSLDY
+752 AVFGCMSCNSLDY
-765 NLRVYCMD
+765 NLRVYCVD

-780 EVVSDERLQG
+780 EVVSDERHQG

-801 FKGNTCSLQISVL
+801 FKGNTFSLQISVL

-829 QEVPFSRVWRG
+829 QEVPFSRVWSSNRQ
-840 SARPLLCAFSLERY
+840 PLHCAFSLERY
-854 SPGTTQLSCKVCVR
+854 TPTTTQLSCKICIR

-874 QVLHVQTSILE
+874 QILQVQTSILE
-885 SERETITFFAHDDSN
+885 SERETITFFAQEDSA
-900 FPAQVGPKAFKI
+900 FPAQTGPKAFKI
-912 PFSIR
+912 PYSIR

-922 TFDAPSAK
+922 TFDTPNAK

-953 SSPSAVILDL
+953 SSPSAVILNL
-963 WEARHQQD
+963 WEARHQHD

-987 HSQPPEPPEPELEEP
+987 HTKLSNITESQLDEA
-1002 DFSYSRQNG
+1002 DFNYSRQNG

>member
-1 MRERAAGSE
+1 MGRA
-10 SAAAGAGRGARG
+10 AAAG
-22 PAASPRPQHP
+22 
-32 RARSIPAPGRPQR
+32 
-45 AGQSRAEGGKPTAPP
+45 
-60 QPRRI
+60 
-65 LGDLEPD
+65 
-72 PRRIR
+72 
-77 IPAPSIPRR
+77 
-86 CGHSMG
+86 
-92 GGAPRLDP
+92 GGAGGALRWFPW
-100 RLLLLLLLGLC
+100 LGLC
-111 GWSTALRGNENS
+111 FWAAGAAAARGTDSGEV
-123 EALPES
+123 LPES
-129 IPSAPGTLPHFMEE
+129 IPSAPGTLPHFIEE
-143 PDDSYI
+143 PDDAYI

-154 IVLRC
+154 IALRC
-159 KAKPAMQ
+159 KARPAMQ

-184 ESLDEATGLKVR
+184 ESLDESSGLRVR

-240 LRKNFEQDPQGK
+240 LRKNFEQDPQGR

-283 IDSNLDENIDTRAD
+283 IDSEQDENIDTRAD

-318 NIVAKRRSMSA
+318 NIVAKRRSLSA

-345 SNCNARCG
+345 SACNVRCG

-410 LRVRECIAPP
+410 LRIRECTAPP
-420 PRNGGKFCEGLG
+420 PRNGGKFCEGLS
-432 QESENCTEGLCIQDK
+432 QESRNCTDGLCILDK

-453 KSQNLETASDIAL
+453 KPQRWSRRGIENASDIAL
-466 YSGLGAAVLA
+466 YSGLGAAVVA

-481 VAVTL
+481 IGITL
-486 YRRSQSN
+486 YRRSQSDYGVDVIDSSALTGN
-493 SLLLNSSMQP
+493 SLLLNSAMQP
-503 ELTVSRTYSGPI
+503 DLTVSRTYSGPI

-546 MVSLGVTERAEFH
+546 MVSLGVSERAEYH
-559 GKAPPGTFPHG
+559 GKNHSGTFPHG
-570 NVPHPAFGTVQGRNK
+570 NNRNFSTVHPRNK
-585 AVYIQNLASIST
+585 TPYIQNL
-597 SSQLRTTAL
+597 SSLPTRTELRTTGV

-611 GRLVV
+611 GRLVM

-631 EESSWEIYLAITQKE
+631 EENSWEIYMSINQGE
-646 SSLQPEG
+646 PSLQSDGLE
-653 SAVLLG
+653 VLLS
-659 PEVTCGPSEVT
+659 PEVTCGPPDMIVT
-670 VSTPFALTIPHCAHA
+670 TPFALTIPHCA
-685 DPQHWSIH
+685 DVSSEHWNIH
-693 LKRRTQQGKW
+693 LKKRTQQGKW
-703 EEVMSVEEE
+703 EEVMSVEDES
-712 TTSCYC
+712 TSCYC
-718 LLDPYA
+718 LLDPFA
-724 CHILLNSFGTYALI
+724 CHVLLDSFGTYALT
-738 GEPISDCAVRQLKV
+738 GEPITDCAVKQLKV
-752 AVFGCLSCNSLDY
+752 AVFGCMSCNSLDY
-765 NLRVYCMD
+765 NLRVYCVD

-780 EVVSDERLQG
+780 EVVSDERHQG

-801 FKGNTCSLQISVL
+801 FKGNTFSLQISVL

-829 QEVPFSRVWRG
+829 QEVPFSRVWCSNRQ
-840 SARPLLCAFSLERY
+840 PLHCAFSLERY
-854 SPGTTQLSCKVCVR
+854 TPTTTQLSCKICIR

-874 QVLHVQTSILE
+874 QILQVQTSILE
-885 SERETITFFAHDDSN
+885 SERETITFFTQEDST
-900 FPAQVGPKAFKI
+900 FPAQPGPKAFKI
-912 PFSIR
+912 PYSIR

-922 TFDAPSAK
+922 TFDTPNAK

-953 SSPSAVILDL
+953 SSPSAVILNL
-963 WEARHQQD
+963 WEARHQHD

-987 HSQPPEPPEPELEEP
+987 HTKFSNITESQLDEA
-1002 DFSYSRQNG
+1002 DFNYSRQNG

>member
-1 MRERAAGSE
+1 MCFW
-10 SAAAGAGRGARG
+10 AAGAAAARG
-22 PAASPRPQHP
+22 TDN
-32 RARSIPAPGRPQR
+32 G
-45 AGQSRAEGGKPTAPP
+45 EV
-60 QPRRI
+60 
-65 LGDLEPD
+65 
-72 PRRIR
+72 
-77 IPAPSIPRR
+77 
-86 CGHSMG
+86 
-92 GGAPRLDP
+92 
-100 RLLLLLLLGLC
+100 
-111 GWSTALRGNENS
+111 
-123 EALPES
+123 LPES
-129 IPSAPGTLPHFMEE
+129 IPSAPGTLPHFIEE
-143 PDDSYI
+143 PDDAYI

-154 IVLRC
+154 IALRC
-159 KAKPAMQ
+159 KARPAMQ

-184 ESLDEATGLKVR
+184 ESLDESSGLKVR

-240 LRKNFEQDPQGK
+240 LRKNFEQDPQGR

-283 IDSNLDENIDTRAD
+283 IDSEQDENIDTRAD

-318 NIVAKRRSMSA
+318 NIVAKRRSLSA
-329 TVVVYVN
+329 TVVVY
-336 GGWSSWTEW
+336 
-345 SNCNARCG
+345 
-353 RGWQKRS
+353 
-360 RTCTNPAPLN
+360 
-370 GGAFCEGM
+370 
-378 SVQKITCTSLCPVD
+378 VD

-410 LRVRECIAPP
+410 LRIRECTAPP
-420 PRNGGKFCEGLG
+420 PRNGGKFCEGLS
-432 QESENCTEGLCIQDK
+432 QESENCTDGLCILDK

-453 KSQNLETASDIAL
+453 KPQSIENASDIAL
-466 YSGLGAAVLA
+466 YSGLGAAVVA

-481 VAVTL
+481 IGVTL
-486 YRRSQSN
+486 YRRSQSDYGVDVIDSSALTGGFQTFNFKTVRQGN

-503 ELTVSRTYSGPI
+503 DLTVSRTYSGPI

-546 MVSLGVTERAEFH
+546 MVSLGVSERAEYH
-559 GKAPPGTFPHG
+559 GKNHPGTFPHG
-570 NVPHPAFGTVQGRNK
+570 NNRNFSTVHPRNK
-585 AVYIQNLASIST
+585 TPYLQNL
-597 SSQLRTTAL
+597 SSLPTRTELRTTGV

-611 GRLVV
+611 GRLVM

-631 EESSWEIYLAITQKE
+631 EENSWEIYMSINQGE
-646 SSLQPEG
+646 PSLQADG
-653 SAVLLG
+653 SEVLLS
-659 PEVTCGPSEVT
+659 PEVTCGPPDMIVT
-670 VSTPFALTIPHCAHA
+670 TPFALTIPHCA
-685 DPQHWSIH
+685 DVSSEHWNIH
-693 LKRRTQQGKW
+693 LKKRTQQGTW
-703 EEVMSVEEE
+703 EEVMSVEDES
-712 TTSCYC
+712 TSCYC
-718 LLDPYA
+718 LLDPFA
-724 CHILLNSFGTYALI
+724 CHVLLDSFGTYALT
-738 GEPISDCAVRQLKV
+738 GEPITDCAVKQLKV
-752 AVFGCLSCNSLDY
+752 AVFGCMSCNSLDY
-765 NLRVYCMD
+765 NLRVYCVD

-780 EVVSDERLQG
+780 EVVSDERHQG

-801 FKGNTCSLQISVL
+801 FKGNTFSLQISVL

-829 QEVPFSRVWRG
+829 QEVPFSRVWCSNRQ
-840 SARPLLCAFSLERY
+840 PLHCAFSLERY
-854 SPGTTQLSCKVCVR
+854 TPTTTQLSCKICIR

-874 QVLHVQTSILE
+874 QILQVQTSILE
-885 SERETITFFAHDDSN
+885 SERETITFFAQEDST
-900 FPAQVGPKAFKI
+900 FPAQTGPRAFKI
-912 PFSIR
+912 PYSIR

-922 TFDAPSAK
+922 TFDTPNAK

-953 SSPSAVILDL
+953 SSPSAVILNL
-963 WEARHQQD
+963 WEARHQHD

-987 HSQPPEPPEPELEEP
+987 HTKLSNITESQLDEA
-1002 DFSYSRQNG
+1002 DFNYSRQNG

>member
-1 MRERAAGSE
+1 MGRAA
-10 SAAAGAGRGARG
+10 AAGRGA
-22 PAASPRPQHP
+22 
-32 RARSIPAPGRPQR
+32 
-45 AGQSRAEGGKPTAPP
+45 
-60 QPRRI
+60 
-65 LGDLEPD
+65 
-72 PRRIR
+72 
-77 IPAPSIPRR
+77 
-86 CGHSMG
+86 
-92 GGAPRLDP
+92 GGARQWLPW
-100 RLLLLLLLGLC
+100 LGLC
-111 GWSTALRGNENS
+111 FWAAGAAAARGADNGEV
-123 EALPES
+123 LPDS
-129 IPSAPGTLPHFMEE
+129 IPSAPGTLPHFIEE
-143 PDDSYI
+143 PDDAYI

-154 IVLRC
+154 IALRC
-159 KAKPAMQ
+159 KARPAMQ

-184 ESLDEATGLKVR
+184 ESLDESSGLKVR

-240 LRKNFEQDPQGK
+240 LRKNFEQDPQGR

-283 IDSNLDENIDTRAD
+283 IDSEQDEHIDTRAD

-318 NIVAKRRSMSA
+318 NIVAKRRSLSA
-329 TVVVYVN
+329 TVVVY
-336 GGWSSWTEW
+336 
-345 SNCNARCG
+345 
-353 RGWQKRS
+353 
-360 RTCTNPAPLN
+360 
-370 GGAFCEGM
+370 
-378 SVQKITCTSLCPVD
+378 VD

-410 LRVRECIAPP
+410 LRIRECTAPA
-420 PRNGGKFCEGLG
+420 PRNGGKFCEGLS
-432 QESENCTEGLCIQDK
+432 QESENCTDGLCILDK

-453 KSQNLETASDIAL
+453 KPQSIENASDIAL
-466 YSGLGAAVLA
+466 YSGLGAAVVA

-481 VAVTL
+481 IGITL
-486 YRRSQSN
+486 YRRSQSDYGVDVIDSSALTGN
-493 SLLLNSSMQP
+493 SLLLNPSMQP
-503 ELTVSRTYSGPI
+503 DLTVSRTYSGPI

-546 MVSLGVTERAEFH
+546 MVSLGVSERAEYH
-559 GKAPPGTFPHG
+559 GKNHSGTFPHV
-570 NVPHPAFGTVQGRNK
+570 NNCSFTTVHARNK
-585 AVYIQNLASIST
+585 TPYIQNL
-597 SSQLRTTAL
+597 SSLPTRTELRTTGV

-611 GRLVV
+611 GRLVM

-631 EESSWEIYLAITQKE
+631 EENSWEIYMSINQGE
-646 SSLQPEG
+646 SSLQSDG
-653 SAVLLG
+653 SEVLLS
-659 PEVTCGPSEVT
+659 PEVTCGPPDMIVT
-670 VSTPFALTIPHCAHA
+670 TPFALTIPHCA
-685 DPQHWSIH
+685 DVSSEHWNIH
-693 LKRRTQQGKW
+693 LKKRTQQGKW
-703 EEVMSVEEE
+703 EEVMSVEDES
-712 TTSCYC
+712 TSCYC
-718 LLDPYA
+718 LLDPFA
-724 CHILLNSFGTYALI
+724 CHVLLDSFGTYALT
-738 GEPISDCAVRQLKV
+738 GEPITDCAVKQLKV
-752 AVFGCLSCNSLDY
+752 AVFGCMSCNSLDY
-765 NLRVYCMD
+765 NLRVYCVD
-773 NTPCAFQ
+773 NTPWAFQ
-780 EVVSDERLQG
+780 EVVSDERHQG

-801 FKGNTCSLQISVL
+801 FKGNTFSLQISVL

-829 QEVPFSRVWRG
+829 QEVPFSRVWCSNRQ
-840 SARPLLCAFSLERY
+840 PLHCAFSLERY
-854 SPGTTQLSCKVCVR
+854 TPTTTQLSCKICIR

-874 QVLHVQTSILE
+874 QILQVQTSILE
-885 SERETITFFAHDDSN
+885 SERETITFFAQEDST
-900 FPAQVGPKAFKI
+900 FPAQTGPKAFKI
-912 PFSIR
+912 PYSIR

-922 TFDAPSAK
+922 TFDTPNAK

-953 SSPSAVILDL
+953 SSPSAVILNL
-963 WEARHQQD
+963 WEARHQHD

-987 HSQPPEPPEPELEEP
+987 HTKLSNITESQLDEA
-1002 DFSYSRQNG
+1002 DFTYSRQNG

>member
-1 MRERAAGSE
+1 MGRA
-10 SAAAGAGRGARG
+10 AAAGGGAGGARRWL
-22 PAASPRPQHP
+22 PW
-32 RARSIPAPGRPQR
+32 
-45 AGQSRAEGGKPTAPP
+45 
-60 QPRRI
+60 
-65 LGDLEPD
+65 
-72 PRRIR
+72 
-77 IPAPSIPRR
+77 
-86 CGHSMG
+86 
-92 GGAPRLDP
+92 
-100 RLLLLLLLGLC
+100 LGLC
-111 GWSTALRGNENS
+111 FWAAGAAAARGTDS
-123 EALPES
+123 GEALPES
-129 IPSAPGTLPHFMEE
+129 IPSAPGTLPHFVEE
-143 PDDSYI
+143 PDDAYI

-154 IVLRC
+154 IALRC
-159 KAKPAMQ
+159 KARPAMQ

-184 ESLDEATGLKVR
+184 ETLDESSGLKVR

-240 LRKNFEQDPQGK
+240 LRKNFEQDPQGR

-283 IDSNLDENIDTRAD
+283 IDSEQDENIDTRAD

-318 NIVAKRRSMSA
+318 NIVAKRRSLSA
-329 TVVVYVN
+329 TVVVY
-336 GGWSSWTEW
+336 
-345 SNCNARCG
+345 
-353 RGWQKRS
+353 
-360 RTCTNPAPLN
+360 
-370 GGAFCEGM
+370 
-378 SVQKITCTSLCPVD
+378 VD

-410 LRVRECIAPP
+410 LRIRECTAPA
-420 PRNGGKFCEGLG
+420 PRNGGKFCEGLS
-432 QESENCTEGLCIQDK
+432 QESENCTDGLCI
-447 KPLHEI
+447 LGIE
-453 KSQNLETASDIAL
+453 NASDIAL
-466 YSGLGAAVLA
+466 YSGLGAAVVA

-481 VAVTL
+481 IGVAL
-486 YRRSQSN
+486 YRRSQSDYGVDVIDSSALTGGFQTFNFKTVRQGN

-503 ELTVSRTYSGPI
+503 DLTVSRTYSGPI

-546 MVSLGVTERAEFH
+546 MVSLGVSERAEYR
-559 GKAPPGTFPHG
+559 GKNHPGTFPHG
-570 NVPHPAFGTVQGRNK
+570 NNRSFSTMHPRNK
-585 AVYIQNLASIST
+585 TPYLQNL
-597 SSQLRTTAL
+597 SSLPTRTELRTTGV

-611 GRLVV
+611 GRLVM

-631 EESSWEIYLAITQKE
+631 EENSWEIYMSINQGE
-646 SSLQPEG
+646 PSLQSDG
-653 SAVLLG
+653 SEVLLS
-659 PEVTCGPSEVT
+659 PEVTCGPPDMIVT
-670 VSTPFALTIPHCAHA
+670 TPFALTIPHCADVSA
-685 DPQHWSIH
+685 EHWNIH
-693 LKRRTQQGKW
+693 LKKRTQQGTW
-703 EEVMSVEEE
+703 EEVMSVEDES
-712 TTSCYC
+712 TSCYC
-718 LLDPYA
+718 LLDPFA
-724 CHILLNSFGTYALI
+724 CHVLLDSFGTYALT
-738 GEPISDCAVRQLKV
+738 GEPITDCAVKQLKV
-752 AVFGCLSCNSLDY
+752 AVFGCMSCNSLDY
-765 NLRVYCMD
+765 NLRVYCVD

-780 EVVSDERLQG
+780 EVVSDERHQG

-801 FKGNTCSLQISVL
+801 FKGNTFSLQISVL

-829 QEVPFSRVWRG
+829 QEVPFSRVWCSNRQ
-840 SARPLLCAFSLERY
+840 PLHCAFSLERY
-854 SPGTTQLSCKVCVR
+854 TPTTTQLSCKICIR

-874 QVLHVQTSILE
+874 QILQVQTSILE
-885 SERETITFFAHDDSN
+885 SERETITFFAQEDST
-900 FPAQVGPKAFKI
+900 FPAQTGPRAFKI
-912 PFSIR
+912 PYSIR

-922 TFDAPSAK
+922 TFDTPNAK

-953 SSPSAVILDL
+953 SSPSAVILNL
-963 WEARHQQD
+963 WEARHQHD

-987 HSQPPEPPEPELEEP
+987 HTKLANITESQLDEA
-1002 DFSYSRQNG
+1002 DFNYSRQNG

>member
-1 MRERAAGSE
+1 MGRAA
-10 SAAAGAGRGARG
+10 AAGRGA
-22 PAASPRPQHP
+22 
-32 RARSIPAPGRPQR
+32 
-45 AGQSRAEGGKPTAPP
+45 
-60 QPRRI
+60 
-65 LGDLEPD
+65 
-72 PRRIR
+72 
-77 IPAPSIPRR
+77 
-86 CGHSMG
+86 
-92 GGAPRLDP
+92 GGARRWLPW
-100 RLLLLLLLGLC
+100 LGLC
-111 GWSTALRGNENS
+111 FWAAGAAAARGTDNGEV
-123 EALPES
+123 LPDS
-129 IPSAPGTLPHFMEE
+129 IPSAPGTLPHFIEE
-143 PDDSYI
+143 PDDAYI

-154 IVLRC
+154 IALRC
-159 KAKPAMQ
+159 KARPAMQ

-184 ESLDEATGLKVR
+184 ESLDESSGLKVR

-240 LRKNFEQDPQGK
+240 LRKNFEQDPQGR

-283 IDSNLDENIDTRAD
+283 IDSEQDEHIDTRAD

-318 NIVAKRRSMSA
+318 NIVAKRRSLSA
-329 TVVVYVN
+329 TVVVY
-336 GGWSSWTEW
+336 
-345 SNCNARCG
+345 
-353 RGWQKRS
+353 
-360 RTCTNPAPLN
+360 
-370 GGAFCEGM
+370 
-378 SVQKITCTSLCPVD
+378 VD

-410 LRVRECIAPP
+410 LRIRECTAPA
-420 PRNGGKFCEGLG
+420 PRNGGKFCEGLS
-432 QESENCTEGLCIQDK
+432 QESENCTDGLCILDK

-453 KSQNLETASDIAL
+453 KPQSIENASDIAL
-466 YSGLGAAVLA
+466 YSGLGAAVVA

-481 VAVTL
+481 IGITL
-486 YRRSQSN
+486 YRRSQSDYGVDVIDSSALTGN
-493 SLLLNSSMQP
+493 SLLLNPSMQP
-503 ELTVSRTYSGPI
+503 DLTVSRTYSGPI

-546 MVSLGVTERAEFH
+546 MVSLGVSERAEYH
-559 GKAPPGTFPHG
+559 GKNHSGTFPHG
-570 NVPHPAFGTVQGRNK
+570 NNRSFTTVHPRNK
-585 AVYIQNLASIST
+585 TPYIQNL
-597 SSQLRTTAL
+597 SSLPTRTELRTTGV

-611 GRLVV
+611 GRLVM

-631 EESSWEIYLAITQKE
+631 EENSWEIYMSINQGE
-646 SSLQPEG
+646 PSLQSDG
-653 SAVLLG
+653 SEVLLS
-659 PEVTCGPSEVT
+659 PEVTCGPPDMIVT
-670 VSTPFALTIPHCAHA
+670 TPFALTIPHCA
-685 DPQHWSIH
+685 DVSSEHWNIH
-693 LKRRTQQGKW
+693 LKKRTQQGNW
-703 EEVMSVEEE
+703 EEVMSVEDES
-712 TTSCYC
+712 TSCYC
-718 LLDPYA
+718 LLDPFA
-724 CHILLNSFGTYALI
+724 CHVLLDSFGTYALT
-738 GEPISDCAVRQLKV
+738 GEPITDCAVKQLKV
-752 AVFGCLSCNSLDY
+752 AVFGCMSCNSLDY
-765 NLRVYCMD
+765 NLRVYCVD
-773 NTPCAFQ
+773 NTPWAFQ
-780 EVVSDERLQG
+780 EVVSDERHQG

-801 FKGNTCSLQISVL
+801 FKGNTFSLQISVL

-829 QEVPFSRVWRG
+829 QEVPFSRVWCSNRQ
-840 SARPLLCAFSLERY
+840 PLHCAFSLERY
-854 SPGTTQLSCKVCVR
+854 TPTTTQLSCKICIR

-874 QVLHVQTSILE
+874 QILQVQTSILE
-885 SERETITFFAHDDSN
+885 SERETITFFAQEDST
-900 FPAQVGPKAFKI
+900 FPAQTGPKAFKI
-912 PFSIR
+912 PYSIR

-922 TFDAPSAK
+922 TFDTPNAK

-953 SSPSAVILDL
+953 SSPSAVILNL
-963 WEARHQQD
+963 WEARHQHD

-987 HSQPPEPPEPELEEP
+987 HTKLSNITESQLDEA
-1002 DFSYSRQNG
+1002 DFNYSRQNG

>member
-1 MRERAAGSE
+1 MSF
-10 SAAAGAGRGARG
+10 
-22 PAASPRPQHP
+22 P
-32 RARSIPAPGRPQR
+32 
-45 AGQSRAEGGKPTAPP
+45 
-60 QPRRI
+60 
-65 LGDLEPD
+65 
-72 PRRIR
+72 
-77 IPAPSIPRR
+77 
-86 CGHSMG
+86 
-92 GGAPRLDP
+92 
-100 RLLLLLLLGLC
+100 
-111 GWSTALRGNENS
+111 ENS
-123 EALPES
+123 AETTYPSLPSAKFIMELCSGKMRRGHVGGTDNGEVLPDS
-129 IPSAPGTLPHFMEE
+129 IPSAPGTLPHFIEE
-143 PDDSYI
+143 PDDAYI

-154 IVLRC
+154 IALRC
-159 KAKPAMQ
+159 KARPAMQ

-172 GEWVHQN
+172 GEWVHQD

-184 ESLDEATGLKVR
+184 ESLDESSGLKVR

-230 SRKASVRIAY
+230 SRKAAVRIAY
-240 LRKNFEQDPQGK
+240 LRKNFEQDPQGR

-283 IDSNLDENIDTRAD
+283 IDSEQDENIDTRAD

-318 NIVAKRRSMSA
+318 NIVAKRRSLSA

-345 SNCNARCG
+345 SACNVRCG

-410 LRVRECIAPP
+410 LRIRECTAPP
-420 PRNGGKFCEGLG
+420 PRNGGKFCEGLS
-432 QESENCTEGLCIQDK
+432 QESENCTDGLCILDK

-453 KSQNLETASDIAL
+453 KPQSIENASDIAL
-466 YSGLGAAVLA
+466 YSGLGAAVVA

-481 VAVTL
+481 IGVTL
-486 YRRSQSN
+486 YRRSQSDYGVDVID
-493 SLLLNSSMQP
+493 SSA
-503 ELTVSRTYSGPI
+503 LTGGFQT
-515 CLQDP
+515 
-520 LDKELMTESSLFN
+520 FN
-533 PLSDIKV
+533 FK
-540 KVQSSF
+540 
-546 MVSLGVTERAEFH
+546 
-559 GKAPPGTFPHG
+559 
-570 NVPHPAFGTVQGRNK
+570 TVRQ
-585 AVYIQNLASIST
+585 
-597 SSQLRTTAL
+597 
-606 FGHLG
+606 
-611 GRLVV
+611 
-616 PNTGV
+616 GV

-631 EESSWEIYLAITQKE
+631 EENSWEIYMSINQGE
-646 SSLQPEG
+646 PSLQSDG
-653 SAVLLG
+653 SEVLLS
-659 PEVTCGPSEVT
+659 PEVTCGPPDMIVT
-670 VSTPFALTIPHCAHA
+670 TPFALTIPHCA
-685 DPQHWSIH
+685 DVSSEHWNIH
-693 LKRRTQQGKW
+693 LKKRTQQGKW
-703 EEVMSVEEE
+703 EEVMSVEDES
-712 TTSCYC
+712 TSCYC
-718 LLDPYA
+718 LLDPFA
-724 CHILLNSFGTYALI
+724 CHVLLDSFGTYALT
-738 GEPISDCAVRQLKV
+738 GEPITDCAVKQLKV
-752 AVFGCLSCNSLDY
+752 AVFGCMSCNSLDY
-765 NLRVYCMD
+765 NLRVYCVD

-780 EVVSDERLQG
+780 EVVSDERHQG

-801 FKGNTCSLQISVL
+801 FKGNTFSLQISVL

-829 QEVPFSRVWRG
+829 QEVPFSRVWCSNRQ
-840 SARPLLCAFSLERY
+840 PLHCAFSLERY
-854 SPGTTQLSCKVCVR
+854 TPTTTQLSCKICIR

-874 QVLHVQTSILE
+874 QILQVQTSILE
-885 SERETITFFAHDDSN
+885 ETAAEKRSYSIHDHTELGMSERETITFFAQEDSS
-900 FPAQVGPKAFKI
+900 FPAQTGPKAFKI
-912 PFSIR
+912 PYSIR

-922 TFDAPSAK
+922 TFDTPNAK

-953 SSPSAVILDL
+953 SSPSAVILNL
-963 WEARHQQD
+963 WEARHQHD

-987 HSQPPEPPEPELEEP
+987 HTKLSNITESQLDEP
-1002 DFSYSRQNG
+1002 DFNYSRQNG

>member
-1 MRERAAGSE
+1 MRAGS
-10 SAAAGAGRGARG
+10 ADGRTAPCVCLGLLFALLGGAG
-22 PAASPRPQHP
+22 
-32 RARSIPAPGRPQR
+32 
-45 AGQSRAEGGKPTAPP
+45 T
-60 QPRRI
+60 
-65 LGDLEPD
+65 
-72 PRRIR
+72 
-77 IPAPSIPRR
+77 
-86 CGHSMG
+86 
-92 GGAPRLDP
+92 
-100 RLLLLLLLGLC
+100 
-111 GWSTALRGNENS
+111 LRGTDTS
-123 EALPES
+123 ETLPES
-129 IPSAPGTLPHFMEE
+129 VPSAPGTLPHFMQE
-143 PDDSYI
+143 PDDAYI

-159 KAKPAMQ
+159 RAMPAMQ

-184 ESLDEATGLKVR
+184 ESMDKSTGLMIR
-196 EVFINVTRQQVEDFH
+196 EAYINVTRQQVEDFH

-224 HLGTSK
+224 LLGTSK

-283 IDSNLDENIDTRAD
+283 VNAEQDENIDTRAD

-318 NIVAKRRSMSA
+318 NIVAKRRSLSA

-336 GGWSSWTEW
+336 GGWSSWTAW
-345 SNCNARCG
+345 SNCNAQCG

-378 SVQKITCTSLCPVD
+378 SVQKITCTSLCPMD
-392 GSWEV
+392 GAWEA

-410 LRVRECIAPP
+410 MRIRECTSPP
-420 PRNGGKFCEGLG
+420 PRNGGKFCEGPS
-432 QESENCTEGLCIQDK
+432 QESENCTEGLCIQ
-447 KPLHEI
+447 
-453 KSQNLETASDIAL
+453 
-466 YSGLGAAVLA
+466 G
-476 VAVLV
+476 
-481 VAVTL
+481 
-486 YRRSQSN
+486 N

-503 ELTVSRTYSGPI
+503 DLTVSRTYSGPI

-520 LDKELMTESSLFN
+520 IDKELMTESSLFN

-546 MVSLGVTERAEFH
+546 MVSLGVTEHSEYH
-559 GKAPPGTFPHG
+559 GKTHSGTFPHD
-570 NVPHPAFGTVQGRNK
+570 NNK
-585 AVYIQNLASIST
+585 TFNPMHAKNKTAYIQNLST
-597 SSQLRTTAL
+597 LSKQSEMRATSV

-611 GRLVV
+611 GRLGI

-631 EESSWEIYLAITQKE
+631 EETSWEIYLAINQDE
-646 SSLQPEG
+646 SSLQLEG
-653 SAVLLG
+653 SEILLG
-659 PEVTCGPSEVT
+659 PEVTCGPIEVM
-670 VSTPFALTIPHCAHA
+670 VSTPFALTIPHCA
-685 DPQHWSIH
+685 DVNSEHWNIH
-693 LKRRTQQGKW
+693 LKKRKHPGKW
-703 EEVMSVEEE
+703 EEVMSVEDE

-724 CHILLNSFGTYALI
+724 CHILLDSFGTYALI
-738 GEPISDCAVRQLKV
+738 GEPLTDCSVKELKV
-752 AVFGCLSCNSLDY
+752 AVFGCMSCNSLDY
-765 NLRVYCMD
+765 SLRVYCVD
-773 NTPCAFQ
+773 NTPYAFQ
-780 EVVSDERLQG
+780 DVISGERHQG

-801 FKGNTCSLQISVL
+801 FKGNTFSLQISVL

-829 QEVPFSRVWRG
+829 QEVPFSRVWRNNKQ
-840 SARPLLCAFSLERY
+840 PLHCAFSLERY
-854 SPGTTQLSCKVCVR
+854 TPATTQLSCKICVR
-868 QLKGHE
+868 QVKGHE
-874 QVLHVQTSILE
+874 QILQIQTSILE
-885 SERETITFFAHDDSN
+885 NERETITFFSHDDNS
-900 FPAQVGPKAFKI
+900 FPVQMGPQAFKI
-912 PFSIR
+912 PYSIR

-922 TFDAPSAK
+922 TFDTPSAK

-945 NLSYFATQ
+945 NLSYFATHH
-953 SSPSAVILDL
+953 SPSAVILDL
-963 WEARHQQD
+963 WEARHQHD

-987 HSQPPEPPEPELEEP
+987 QPQISKLTETQIEESN
-1002 DFSYSRQNG
+1002 FSYSRQNG

>member
-1 MRERAAGSE
+1 
-10 SAAAGAGRGARG
+10 
-22 PAASPRPQHP
+22 
-32 RARSIPAPGRPQR
+32 
-45 AGQSRAEGGKPTAPP
+45 
-60 QPRRI
+60 
-65 LGDLEPD
+65 
-72 PRRIR
+72 
-77 IPAPSIPRR
+77 
-86 CGHSMG
+86 
-92 GGAPRLDP
+92 
-100 RLLLLLLLGLC
+100 
-111 GWSTALRGNENS
+111 
-123 EALPES
+123 
-129 IPSAPGTLPHFMEE
+129 
-143 PDDSYI
+143 
-149 IKSNP
+149 
-154 IVLRC
+154 
-159 KAKPAMQ
+159 MQ

-184 ESLDEATGLKVR
+184 ESLDESSGLKVR

-240 LRKNFEQDPQGK
+240 LRKNFEQDPQGR

-283 IDSNLDENIDTRAD
+283 IDSEQDENIDTRAD

-318 NIVAKRRSMSA
+318 NIVAKRRSLSA
-329 TVVVYVN
+329 TVVVY
-336 GGWSSWTEW
+336 
-345 SNCNARCG
+345 
-353 RGWQKRS
+353 
-360 RTCTNPAPLN
+360 
-370 GGAFCEGM
+370 
-378 SVQKITCTSLCPVD
+378 VD

-410 LRVRECIAPP
+410 LRIRECTAPP
-420 PRNGGKFCEGLG
+420 PRNGGKFCEGLS
-432 QESENCTEGLCIQDK
+432 QESENCTDGLCI
-447 KPLHEI
+447 LGIE
-453 KSQNLETASDIAL
+453 NTSDIAL
-466 YSGLGAAVLA
+466 YSGLGAAVVA

-481 VAVTL
+481 IGVTL
-486 YRRSQSN
+486 YRRSQSDYGVDVIDSSALTGGFQTFNFKTVRQGN
-493 SLLLNSSMQP
+493 SLLLNSAMQP
-503 ELTVSRTYSGPI
+503 DLTVSRTYSGPI

-546 MVSLGVTERAEFH
+546 MVSLGVSERAEYH
-559 GKAPPGTFPHG
+559 GKNHSRTFPHG
-570 NVPHPAFGTVQGRNK
+570 NNHSFSTMHPRNK
-585 AVYIQNLASIST
+585 TPYIQNL
-597 SSQLRTTAL
+597 SSLPTRTELRTTGV

-611 GRLVV
+611 GRLVM

-631 EESSWEIYLAITQKE
+631 EENSWEIYMSINQGE
-646 SSLQPEG
+646 PSLQSDG
-653 SAVLLG
+653 SEVLLS
-659 PEVTCGPSEVT
+659 PEVTCGPPDMIVT
-670 VSTPFALTIPHCAHA
+670 TPFALTIPHCA
-685 DPQHWSIH
+685 DVSSEHWNIH
-693 LKRRTQQGKW
+693 LKKRTQQGKW
-703 EEVMSVEEE
+703 EEVMSVEDES
-712 TTSCYC
+712 TSCYC
-718 LLDPYA
+718 LLDPFA
-724 CHILLNSFGTYALI
+724 CHVLLDSFGTYALT
-738 GEPISDCAVRQLKV
+738 GEPITDCAVKQLKV
-752 AVFGCLSCNSLDY
+752 AVFGCMSCNSLDY
-765 NLRVYCMD
+765 NLRVYCVD

-780 EVVSDERLQG
+780 EVVSDERHQG

-801 FKGNTCSLQISVL
+801 FKGNTFSLQISVL

-829 QEVPFSRVWRG
+829 QEVPFSRVWCSNRQ
-840 SARPLLCAFSLERY
+840 PLHCAFSLERY
-854 SPGTTQLSCKVCVR
+854 TPTTTQLSCKICIR

-874 QVLHVQTSILE
+874 QILQVQTSILE
-885 SERETITFFAHDDSN
+885 SERETITFFAQEDST
-900 FPAQVGPKAFKI
+900 FPAQTGPKAFKI
-912 PFSIR
+912 PYSIR

-922 TFDAPSAK
+922 TFDTPNAK

-953 SSPSAVILDL
+953 SSPSAVILNL
-963 WEARHQQD
+963 WEARHQHD

-987 HSQPPEPPEPELEEP
+987 HTKLSNISESQLDEA
-1002 DFSYSRQNG
+1002 DFNYSRQNG

>member
-1 MRERAAGSE
+1 MGTRAAG
-10 SAAAGAGRGARG
+10 GGCPARL
-22 PAASPRPQHP
+22 
-32 RARSIPAPGRPQR
+32 
-45 AGQSRAEGGKPTAPP
+45 
-60 QPRRI
+60 RR
-65 LGDLEPD
+65 
-72 PRRIR
+72 R
-77 IPAPSIPRR
+77 
-86 CGHSMG
+86 
-92 GGAPRLDP
+92 
-100 RLLLLLLLGLC
+100 LLLLLGLC
-111 GWSTALRGNENS
+111 SWAAALRGNDNS

-129 IPSAPGTLPHFMEE
+129 IPSAPGTLPHFMQE
-143 PDDSYI
+143 PDDAYI

-154 IVLRC
+154 IALRC
-159 KAKPAMQ
+159 KAMPAMQ

-184 ESLDEATGLKVR
+184 ESMDESTGLKVR

-283 IDSNLDENIDTRAD
+283 IDSNQDENIDTRAD

-329 TVVVYVN
+329 TVVVYV
-336 GGWSSWTEW
+336 
-345 SNCNARCG
+345 
-353 RGWQKRS
+353 
-360 RTCTNPAPLN
+360 
-370 GGAFCEGM
+370 
-378 SVQKITCTSLCPVD
+378 D

-410 LRVRECIAPP
+410 LRIRECTAPP
-420 PRNGGKFCEGLG
+420 PRNGGKFCEGFS
-432 QESENCTEGLCIQDK
+432 QESENCTEGLCIQDI
-447 KPLHEI
+447 E
-453 KSQNLETASDIAL
+453 NASDIAL
-466 YSGLGAAVLA
+466 YSGLGAAVIA

-481 VAVTL
+481 VGITL
-486 YRRSQSN
+486 YRRSQSEYGVDVIDSSALTGGFQTFNFKTVRQGN

-503 ELTVSRTYSGPI
+503 DLTVSRTYSGPI

-520 LDKELMTESSLFN
+520 MDKELMTESSLFN

-546 MVSLGVTERAEFH
+546 MVSLGVTERAEYH
-559 GKAPPGTFPHG
+559 GKAHSGTFPHG
-570 NVPHPAFGTVQGRNK
+570 NNRGFTTIHARNK
-585 AVYIQNLASIST
+585 TTYIQNLSSLST
-597 SSQLRTTAL
+597 RSELRTTGI

-611 GRLVV
+611 GRLVM

-631 EESSWEIYLAITQKE
+631 EESSWEMYLTICQGE

-653 SAVLLG
+653 TEVLLG
-659 PEVTCGPSEVT
+659 PEVTCGPLDVT
-670 VSTPFALTIPHCAHA
+670 VTTPFALTIPHCAEVNSE
-685 DPQHWSIH
+685 HWNIH
-693 LKRRTQQGKW
+693 LKKRTQQGKW
-703 EEVMSVEEE
+703 EEVMSMEEE

-724 CHILLNSFGTYALI
+724 CHILLDRFGTYALA
-738 GEPISDCAVRQLKV
+738 GEPISDCAVKQLKV
-752 AVFGCLSCNSLDY
+752 AVFGCMSCNSLDY
-765 NLRVYCMD
+765 SLRVYCMD

-780 EVVSDERLQG
+780 EVVSGERQQG

-801 FKGNTCSLQISVL
+801 FKGNTFSLQISVL

-829 QEVPFSRVWRG
+829 QEVPFSRVWC
-840 SARPLLCAFSLERY
+840 SNQQPLHCAFSLERY
-854 SPGTTQLSCKVCVR
+854 TPATTHLSCKICVR
-868 QLKGHE
+868 QVKGHE
-874 QVLHVQTSILE
+874 QILQIQTSILE
-885 SERETITFFAHDDSN
+885 NERETITLFAREDTN
-900 FPAQVGPKAFKI
+900 FPAQTGPKAFKI
-912 PFSIR
+912 PYSIR

-922 TFDAPSAK
+922 TFDTPNAK

-963 WEARHQQD
+963 WEARHQHD

-987 HSQPPEPPEPELEEP
+987 HSKVSNITETPIEET